1 MVIRLHG
8 ILVDGLNKP
17 IVNANVFL
25 LARSNTIV
33 VLGGSKAVFK
43 TDSQGAYDVTVNT
56 GHYVV
61 IIGPEGK
68 EPYKAGDIV
77 IYTDSQDGSL
87 NAYLTKWA
95 PEETTP
101 EILREIKQLVAN
113 SEQFALQASESAA
126 NAKKSELNAET
137 SKNSA
142 ATDAAS
148 ALLSKQES
156 AASASS
162 ALQSKNAAA
171 GSATSA
177 QQALT
182 AVQGLKAEVAQLK
195 TDTQHIKEDGIAEV
209 TALRNAATTAA
220 NNAKASETASAN
232 NATVADTKAKEASA
246 SATTANQAKVAA
258 ESAKDASKASAVESA
273 ASAGESQTAAN
284 AAKASETVATQKA
297 ASASTSETN
306 AAASAQTAIDKAGE
320 SAASATAAK
329 TSETNAKASET
340 NAGTLAGRSES
351 AALRSEAAAERA
363 EEIADAIGLE
373 DATLTTK
380 GIVRLSNDT
389 NSTAEDLAATP
400 KAVKAVMDVAN
411 TKAPSNS
418 PNLTGVPTAPTP
430 APEVNNNQIATTQFV
445 HQIISALIGDA
456 PDALNTLKEL
466 ADALGD
472 DPNFATTMTTLINS
486 KLAKDQNGADIPNK
500 QLFIDNVG
508 LRETVNLALG
518 ALQKNQNG
526 ADIPDKA
533 RFLSNINAASK
544 TDMAAK
550 RGMKFSTVNAP
561 AGVEAGK
568 FYPVVIRRSAGLAD
582 ELASRVTISTGSRTG
597 NHRLN
602 NCEFNGFVMPGGW
615 TDRGK
620 YAYGMFHAYTAS
632 ERAIHSIM
640 MGNKADDLCSVFYVE
655 GEAFPIAVYVEE
667 GLSVVVPSADY
678 VIGQTTYKW
687 GATNPKTECIEANT
701 ILDFSNGKGFYSS
714 HALLTNADISGNK
727 IYANDEIVARGGN
740 QVRMIG
746 GDYGALWRNDGAK
759 TYLLFTAK
767 GDQYGGWNNLRPFMI
782 DNATGEFTIGT
793 KLNAGQGVNGNA
805 SSATK
810 LQTIRYFNDKPFNGT
825 GNVEITRLGSKG
837 RVTALEGTTKG
848 SGVGIEMYET
858 YNNGYPTTYGNT
870 IHLKGSTSIGEGEI
884 LVGWSGTSGAHAPV
898 YVRSRRDTHSAPWS
912 EWAQFYTTAHK
923 PTFRDVTAVGS
934 YTISFSGGAGW
945 FKLATVSMP
954 QATSTVSIKMVGGAG
969 YNINRAMQ
977 AGITELVLRASNNN
991 PKGLSGSL
999 WKRTTAG
1006 FSKVAWINTSGDNY
1020 DVYVEIGSYATSVN
1034 LQVDYTTNANVTIHS
1049 EPSYSATQPD
1059 GLTLGTVYEL
1069 YNPLLPPP
1077 AAETLPVGVPLPW
1090 PTDTPPS
1097 GYIVMQGQT
1106 FDKAAY
1112 PKLAAVY
1119 PSGVLPDMRGQT
1131 IKGKPASGR
1140 DVLSTEDDGVKSHTH
1155 TASTA
1160 SVDLGSKTTSSFD
1173 YGTKTTSSF
1182 DYGTK
1187 TSNNTGAHTHSI
1199 SGTAASAGAHNHNGG
1214 ARITARISIYQYGST
1229 NGSSGDFLIA
1239 SSGGGLGKLAI
1250 TSSTGAHTHS
1260 LSGSA
1265 ASAGAHAHTVGIG
1278 AHTHTVGIGAH
1289 THTVALGSHSH
1300 GVTVNATG
1308 NTENTV
1314 KNVAFNYIVRAA

>member
-1 MVIRLHG
+1 MAIRLHG

-77 IYTDSQDGSL
+77 VYADSQDGSL

-101 EILREIKQLVAN
+101 EILQEIKQLVAN
-113 SEQFALQASESAA
+113 SEQFALQASQSAA

-195 TDTQHIKEDGIAEV
+195 TDTQHIKEDGVAEV
-209 TALRNAATTAA
+209 TALKNAATTSA

-232 NATVADTKAKEASA
+232 NAVLADTKAKEASA
-246 SATTANQAKVAA
+246 SATNANQAKVAA
-258 ESAKDASKASAVESA
+258 EAAKDASEASAVESA
-273 ASAGESQTAAN
+273 TSAGESQTAAN

-320 SAASATAAK
+320 AAASATAAK
-329 TSETNAKASET
+329 ASETNAKTSET

-363 EEIADAIGLE
+363 EEIAGAINLE

-389 NSTAEDLAATP
+389 NSTAENLAATP
-400 KAVKAVMDVAN
+400 KAVKTVMDVAN

-418 PNLTGVPTAPTP
+418 PVLTGVPTAPTP

-472 DPNFATTMTTLINS
+472 DPNFATTITTLINS

-518 ALQKNQNG
+518 ALKKNQNG
-526 ADIPDKA
+526 ADIPNNSAFVKNIKA
-533 RFLSNINAASK
+533 TRAEGVIQNGTNVAMTTAEFIAYLQGLGAFNYNTWNGRCSWTYSANNYIPDSETGCGIIPLAGAVIEVFCNSLITSYTIRITTATTSNKPGTATNAEFIYVNNGGRYSPQWRKGYNTRTKPTPDDINAVSK
-544 TDMAAK
+544 SGSKMTGELKIRQM
-550 RGMKFSTVNAP
+550 NALRIFNEQF
-561 AGVEAGK
+561 GLI
-568 FYPVVIRRSAGLAD
+568 FRRS
-582 ELASRVTISTGSRTG
+582 ES
-597 NHRLN
+597 N
-602 NCEFNGFVMPGGW
+602 
-615 TDRGK
+615 
-620 YAYGMFHAYTAS
+620 
-632 ERAIHSIM
+632 
-640 MGNKADDLCSVFYVE
+640 FYLIPTNENE
-655 GEAFPIAVYVEE
+655 GE
-667 GLSVVVPSADY
+667 
-678 VIGQTTYKW
+678 
-687 GATNPKTECIEANT
+687 
-701 ILDFSNGKGFYSS
+701 NG
-714 HALLTNADISGNK
+714 DIHP
-727 IYANDEIVARGGN
+727 
-740 QVRMIG
+740 
-746 GDYGALWRNDGAK
+746 
-759 TYLLFTAK
+759 T
-767 GDQYGGWNNLRPFMI
+767 LRPFTLNLKTGNI
-782 DNATGEFTIGT
+782 DFGSGITVPGGITGR
-793 KLNAGQGVNGNA
+793 LAGNA

-810 LQTIRYFNDKPFNGT
+810 LQTARKIGGASFDGTADVNLPGVNIQGNQNTT
-825 GNVEITRLGSKG
+825 GNAA
-837 RVTALEGTTKG
+837 TATKLQTARRIANVPFDG
-848 SGVGIEMYET
+848 SGDIDIPAKNVG
-858 YNNGYPTTYGNT
+858 
-870 IHLKGSTSIGEGEI
+870 
-884 LVGWSGTSGAHAPV
+884 
-898 YVRSRRDTHSAPWS
+898 
-912 EWAQFYTTAHK
+912 
-923 PTFRDVTAVGS
+923 AVER
-934 YTISFSGGAGW
+934 YTIQLAANGQGGW
-945 FKLATVSMP
+945 HKLATVTMP
-954 QATSTVSIKMVGGAG
+954 QATSTVSIRIAG
-969 YNINRAMQ
+969 SSGFNVNRPDQ
-977 AGITELVLRASNNN
+977 ASISEIVIRTSNNN
-991 PKGLSGSL
+991 PKGINSVI
-999 WKRTTAG
+999 WRRTQIDPARIAT
-1006 FSKVAWINTSGDNY
+1006 VNTSGDIY
-1020 DVYVEIGSYATSVN
+1020 DVYIDCGSYSNKLSAQISYS
-1034 LQVDYTTNANVTIHS
+1034 DNASVTIYTD
-1049 EPSYSATQPD
+1049 PSRVDALPEGAVIGNAYDMYSTM
-1059 GLTLGTVYEL
+1059 
-1069 YNPLLPPP
+1069 LPPP
-1077 AAETLPVGVPLPW
+1077 SGESLPVGVPLPW

-1097 GYIVMQGQT
+1097 GYIVMQGQP

-1112 PKLAAVY
+1112 PKLAAAY
-1119 PSGVLPDMRGQT
+1119 PTGVLPDMRGQT

-1140 DVLSTEDDGVKSHTH
+1140 DVLSTEADGVKSHTH

-1173 YGTKTTSSF
+1173 YGTKKTSSF

-1187 TSNNTGAHTHSI
+1187 TSNNTGAHTHRLSGSTGTAGDHAHTGGLRMNNSGWSQYGTTTVSGSLSTVKGTNVQGAGYLSKTDSQGNHSHSL
-1199 SGTAASAGAHNHNGG
+1199 SGTAAS
-1214 ARITARISIYQYGST
+1214 S
-1229 NGSSGDFLIA
+1229 
-1239 SSGGGLGKLAI
+1239 
-1250 TSSTGAHTHS
+1250 
-1260 LSGSA
+1260 
-1265 ASAGAHAHTVGIG
+1265 GAHAHTVGIG

-1300 GVTVNATG
+1300 SVTVNATG

>member
-1 MVIRLHG
+1 MAIRLQG

-77 IYTDSQDGSL
+77 IYADSQNGSL

-101 EILREIKQLVAN
+101 EILQEIKQLVAN

-182 AVQGLKAEVAQLK
+182 AVQGLKAEVQQLK
-195 TDTQHIKEDGIAEV
+195 TDTQHIKEESVAEV
-209 TALRNAATTAA
+209 TALKNAATTAA

-232 NATVADTKAKEASA
+232 NATLADTKAKEASA

-258 ESAKDASKASAVESA
+258 EAAKDASEASAVESTT
-273 ASAGESQTAAN
+273 SAGKSQTAAN

-306 AAASAQTAIDKAGE
+306 AAASAQTATNKAGE

-329 TSETNAKASET
+329 ASETNAKTSEI
-340 NAGTLAGRSES
+340 NAGTFAGRSES
-351 AALRSEAAAERA
+351 AALRSEAAAQRA

-373 DATLTTK
+373 DASLTTK

-389 NSTAEDLAATP
+389 NSTAENLAATP
-400 KAVKAVMDVAN
+400 KAVKTVMDVAN

-418 PNLTGVPTAPTP
+418 PVLTGVPTAPTP
-430 APEVNNNQIATTQFV
+430 APEINNNQIATTQFV

-466 ADALGD
+466 SDALGG
-472 DPNFATTMTTLINS
+472 DPNFATTITTLINS

-526 ADIPDKA
+526 ADIPDKG
-533 RFLSNINAASK
+533 RFLSNINAASR

-550 RGMKFSTVNAP
+550 KGMKYSTVNAP
-561 AGVEAGK
+561 TGAEAGK
-568 FYPVVIRRSAGLAD
+568 FYPVVIRRSAGFAD
-582 ELASRVTISTGSRTG
+582 ELASRVTISTASRTG
-597 NHRLN
+597 NHRMN
-602 NCEFNGFVMPGGW
+602 NCEFDGFVMPGGW

-620 YAYGMFHAYTAS
+620 YAYGMFHIYHAN

-640 MGNKADDLCSVFYVE
+640 MGNKEDDWCSVFYVE

-667 GLSVVVPSADY
+667 GLSVVVPSTDY
-678 VIGQTTYKW
+678 VIGQSTYKW
-687 GATNPKTECIEANT
+687 GATNPKTECIEADT
-701 ILDFSNGKGFYSS
+701 ILDFSTGRGFYSS
-714 HALLTNADISGNK
+714 HAILTNSDISGNK

-746 GDYGALWRNDGAK
+746 GDYGALWRNDGTK

-810 LQTIRYFNDKPFNGT
+810 LQTARKIGGASFDGTADVNLPGVNIQGNQNTT
-825 GNVEITRLGSKG
+825 GNAATATKLQTARRIANVLFDGSGDISIPARNVNAFALGQTGNITVEDNIDNNSVPWNAISGVYNHQR
-837 RVTALEGTTKG
+837 KG
-848 SGVGIEMYET
+848 SSDLVVHFYQHG
-858 YNNGYPTTYGNT
+858 
-870 IHLKGSTSIGEGEI
+870 GSTPSLQIRGNYKNGGI
-884 LVGWSGTSGAHAPV
+884 WYRTA
-898 YVRSRRDTHSAPWS
+898 RDGYGFEEDWD
-912 EWAQFYTTAHK
+912 QIYTK
-923 PTFRDVTAVGS
+923 
-934 YTISFSGGAGW
+934 
-945 FKLATVSMP
+945 K
-954 QATSTVSIKMVGGAG
+954 
-969 YNINRAMQ
+969 N
-977 AGITELVLRASNNN
+977 
-991 PKGLSGSL
+991 
-999 WKRTTAG
+999 
-1006 FSKVAWINTSGDNY
+1006 
-1020 DVYVEIGSYATSVN
+1020 
-1034 LQVDYTTNANVTIHS
+1034 
-1049 EPSYSATQPD
+1049 
-1059 GLTLGTVYEL
+1059 
-1069 YNPLLPPP
+1069 PPP
-1077 AAETLPVGVPLPW
+1077 AGETLPVGVPLPW

-1097 GYIVMQGQT
+1097 GYIVMQGQP

-1112 PKLAAVY
+1112 PKLAAAY

-1140 DVLSTEDDGVKSHTH
+1140 DVLSTEADGVKSHTH

-1160 SVDLGSKTTSSFD
+1160 AVDLGSKTTSSFD
-1173 YGTKTTSSF
+1173 YGTKGTSSF
-1182 DYGTK
+1182 NYGTK
-1187 TSNNTGAHTHSI
+1187 TSNNTGAHTHGI
-1199 SGTAASAGAHNHNGG
+1199 SGTANSAGGHQHH
-1214 ARITARISIYQYGST
+1214 
-1229 NGSSGDFLIA
+1229 SSGPYANSNDGDLFPNGYTQVSVTGKPVVPRQGGQGLA
-1239 SSGGGLGKLAI
+1239 RLSGK
-1250 TSSTGAHTHS
+1250 TSSDGAHTHS

-1278 AHTHTVGIGAH
+1278 AHTHSVGIGAH
-1289 THTVALGSHSH
+1289 SHTVALGSHSH

>member
-1 MVIRLHG
+1 MAIRLQG

-77 IYTDSQDGSL
+77 VYADSQDGSL

-101 EILREIKQLVAN
+101 EILQEIKQLVAN
-113 SEQFALQASESAA
+113 SEQFALQASQSAA

-177 QQALT
+177 QQSLT
-182 AVQGLKAEVAQLK
+182 AVQGLKAEVQQLK
-195 TDTQHIKEDGIAEV
+195 TDTQHIKEEGVAEV
-209 TALRNAATTAA
+209 TALKNAATTSA
-220 NNAKASETASAN
+220 NNAKASETASDN
-232 NATVADTKAKEASA
+232 NATLADTKAKEASA
-246 SATTANQAKVAA
+246 SATTANQAKMAA
-258 ESAKDASKASAVESA
+258 EAAKDASEASAVESA
-273 ASAGESQTAAN
+273 TSAGKSQTAAN

-306 AAASAQTAIDKAGE
+306 AAASAQTATNKAGE

-329 TSETNAKASET
+329 ASETNAKTSETNATTS
-340 NAGTLAGRSES
+340 AGRSES
-351 AALRSEAAAERA
+351 AALRSEAAAQRA
-363 EEIADAIGLE
+363 EDIADAIGLE
-373 DATLTTK
+373 DASLTVK

-389 NSTAEDLAATP
+389 NSTAENLAATP
-400 KAVKAVMDVAN
+400 KAVKTVMDVAN

-418 PNLTGVPTAPTP
+418 PVLTGVPTAPTP

-466 ADALGD
+466 SDALGG
-472 DPNFATTMTTLINS
+472 DPNFATTITTLINS

-508 LRETVNLALG
+508 LRETVNLALS

-526 ADIPDKA
+526 ADIPDKG
-533 RFLSNINAASK
+533 RFLSNINAASR

-550 RGMKFSTVNAP
+550 RGMKYSTVNAP

-568 FYPVVIRRSAGLAD
+568 FYPVVIRRSAGFVD

-620 YAYGMFHAYTAS
+620 YAYGMFHAYTAT

-640 MGNKADDLCSVFYVE
+640 MGNKADDQCSVFYVE

-667 GLSVVVPSADY
+667 GLSVIIPSADY

-687 GATNPKTECIEANT
+687 GATNPKTECIEADT
-701 ILDFSNGKGFYSS
+701 ILDFSNGRGFYSS
-714 HALLTNADISGNK
+714 HALLTNSDISGNK

-746 GDYGALWRNDGAK
+746 GDYGALWRNDGTK

-810 LQTIRYFNDKPFNGT
+810 LQTARKIGGASFDGTADVNLPGVNIEGNQNTT
-825 GNVEITRLGSKG
+825 GNAATATKLQTARRIANVLFDGSGDISIPPRNVNAFALGQTGIINVEGDIDNNSVPWNAISGVYNHMR
-837 RVTALEGTTKG
+837 KG
-848 SGVGIEMYET
+848 SSDLVVHYYQDAASSTPSLQIRAT
-858 YNNGYPTTYGNT
+858 YRNGGLWYRTSRDGYGFEQDWDQ
-870 IHLKGSTSIGEGEI
+870 I
-884 LVGWSGTSGAHAPV
+884 
-898 YVRSRRDTHSAPWS
+898 
-912 EWAQFYTTAHK
+912 YTK
-923 PTFRDVTAVGS
+923 
-934 YTISFSGGAGW
+934 
-945 FKLATVSMP
+945 K
-954 QATSTVSIKMVGGAG
+954 
-969 YNINRAMQ
+969 N
-977 AGITELVLRASNNN
+977 
-991 PKGLSGSL
+991 
-999 WKRTTAG
+999 
-1006 FSKVAWINTSGDNY
+1006 
-1020 DVYVEIGSYATSVN
+1020 
-1034 LQVDYTTNANVTIHS
+1034 
-1049 EPSYSATQPD
+1049 
-1059 GLTLGTVYEL
+1059 
-1069 YNPLLPPP
+1069 PPP
-1077 AAETLPVGVPLPW
+1077 AGETLPVGVPLPW

-1097 GYIVMQGQT
+1097 GYIVMQGQP

-1112 PKLAAVY
+1112 PKLAAAY

-1140 DVLSTEDDGVKSHTH
+1140 DVLSTEADGVKSHTH

-1173 YGTKTTSSF
+1173 YGTKGTSSF

-1187 TSNNTGAHTHSI
+1187 TSNNTGAHTHSL
-1199 SGTAASAGAHNHNGG
+1199 S
-1214 ARITARISIYQYGST
+1214 GST
-1229 NGSSGDFLIA
+1229 NTA
-1239 SSGGGLGKLAI
+1239 
-1250 TSSTGAHTHS
+1250 GAHTHS
-1260 LSGSA
+1260 MQFVAGGTSGTPGSGSPDYAKYSVNTSSAGAHSHSLSGTA

-1278 AHTHTVGIGAH
+1278 AHTHSVGIGAH
-1289 THTVALGSHSH
+1289 SHTVALGSHSH

>member
-1 MVIRLHG
+1 MAIRLHG

-77 IYTDSQDGSL
+77 VYADSQDGSL

-101 EILREIKQLVAN
+101 EILQEIKQLVAN

-195 TDTQHIKEDGIAEV
+195 TDTQHIKEAGVAEI
-209 TALRNAATTAA
+209 TALKNAATTAA

-232 NATVADTKAKEASA
+232 NATLADTKAKEASA

-258 ESAKDASKASAVESA
+258 EAAKDASEASAVESA
-273 ASAGESQTAAN
+273 TSAGKSQTSAN

-329 TSETNAKASET
+329 ASETNAKTSET
-340 NAGTLAGRSES
+340 NAGTSAGRSES

-363 EEIADAIGLE
+363 EEIAGAIGLE

-389 NSTAEDLAATP
+389 NSTAENLAATP
-400 KAVKAVMDVAN
+400 KAVKTVMDVAN

-418 PNLTGVPTAPTP
+418 PVLTGVPTAPTP

-466 ADALGD
+466 SDALGG
-472 DPNFATTMTTLINS
+472 DPNFATTITTLINS
-486 KLAKDQNGADIPNK
+486 KLAKDQNGSDIPNK

-508 LRETVNLALG
+508 LRETVNLALS

-544 TDMAAK
+544 TDMDAK
-550 RGMKFSTVNAP
+550 KGMKYVVVNAP
-561 AGVEAGK
+561 AGVVEGKYYPLVVHRNEAQ
-568 FYPVVIRRSAGLAD
+568 
-582 ELASRVTISTGSRTG
+582 ASRINIRTPSRTG
-597 NHRLN
+597 NHRMN
-602 NCEFNGFVMPGGW
+602 NCEFSGFVMPGGW
-615 TDRGK
+615 TDRGV
-620 YAYGMFHAYTAS
+620 YAYGMFWSYTS
-632 ERAIHSIM
+632 TERAIHSLLMSNTGDTI
-640 MGNKADDLCSVFYVE
+640 NSVFYIE
-655 GEAFPIAVYVEE
+655 GGAFPVEVFLEE
-667 GLSVVVPSADY
+667 GLSVIVPTSDY
-678 VIGQTTYKW
+678 TVSKTTYKF
-687 GATNPKTECIEANT
+687 GATDPYSESVAVDL
-701 ILDFSNGKGFYSS
+701 ILDFKQGKGFYSS
-714 HALLTNADISGNK
+714 HALITNADISGSK
-727 IYANDEIVARGGN
+727 IYANDEIVARGAN
-740 QVRMIG
+740 QLRMIG
-746 GDYGALWRNDGAK
+746 GDYGALWRNDGRR

-767 GDQYGGWNNLRPFMI
+767 GDQYGGWNDLRPVMI
-782 DNATGEFTIGT
+782 DNATGEFTIET
-793 KLNAGQGVNGNA
+793 TLNAVRGVNGNA

-810 LQTIRYFNDKPFNGT
+810 LQTPRYFNDKPFDGT

-848 SGVGIEMYET
+848 SGVGIEMYEV
-858 YNNGYPTTYGNT
+858 YNNGYPIAYGNA

-898 YVRSRRDTHSAPWS
+898 YVRSRRDTDSAPWS

-923 PTFRDVTAVGS
+923 PTPLD
-934 YTISFSGGAGW
+934 ISAAKANPPIKNG
-945 FKLATVSMP
+945 TNVSM
-954 QATSTVSIKMVGGAG
+954 
-969 YNINRAMQ
+969 
-977 AGITELVLRASNNN
+977 
-991 PKGLSGSL
+991 
-999 WKRTTAG
+999 TTAEFIEYLKSVG
-1006 FSKVAWINTSGDNY
+1006 AFSAHSWSARAIWTYAANNYIPDSETGCGIIPLAGSVIEVFNQSENIYTVRVTTPTSSNISGAATRSEFIYVNNGPEYYPEWRRSYNTKN
-1020 DVYVEIGSYATSVN
+1020 
-1034 LQVDYTTNANVTIHS
+1034 
-1049 EPSYSATQPD
+1049 
-1059 GLTLGTVYEL
+1059 
-1069 YNPLLPPP
+1069 PPP
-1077 AAETLPVGVPLPW
+1077 AGETLPVGVPLPW

-1097 GYIVMQGQT
+1097 GYIVMQGQP
-1106 FDKAAY
+1106 FDKTAY
-1112 PKLAAVY
+1112 PKLAAAY

-1140 DVLSTEDDGVKSHTH
+1140 DVLSTEADGVKSHTH

-1187 TSNNTGAHTHSI
+1187 TSNT
-1199 SGTAASAGAHNHNGG
+1199 
-1214 ARITARISIYQYGST
+1214 
-1229 NGSSGDFLIA
+1229 
-1239 SSGGGLGKLAI
+1239 
-1250 TSSTGAHTHS
+1250 TGAHTHS
-1260 LSGSA
+1260 LSGSTNSAGAHTHSMQFVAGGTSGTPGSGSPDYAKYNVNTSSAGAHTHSISGTA

-1278 AHTHTVGIGAH
+1278 AHTHSVGIGAH

-1300 GVTVNATG
+1300 SVTVNATG

>member
-1 MVIRLHG
+1 MAIRLHG

-77 IYTDSQDGSL
+77 IYADSQNGSL

-101 EILREIKQLVAN
+101 EILQEIKQLVAN

-182 AVQGLKAEVAQLK
+182 AVQGLKAEVQQLK
-195 TDTQHIKEDGIAEV
+195 TDTQHIKEEGVAEV
-209 TALRNAATTAA
+209 TALKNAATTAA

-232 NATVADTKAKEASA
+232 NATLADTKAKEASA

-258 ESAKDASKASAVESA
+258 EAAKVASEVSATESA
-273 ASAGESQTAAN
+273 TSAGKSQTAAN

-306 AAASAQTAIDKAGE
+306 AAASAQTATNKAGE

-329 TSETNAKASET
+329 ASETNAKTSET
-340 NAGTLAGRSES
+340 NAGTFAGRSES
-351 AALRSEAAAERA
+351 AALRSEAAAQRA
-363 EEIADAIGLE
+363 EDIADAIGLE
-373 DATLTTK
+373 DASLTVK

-389 NSTAEDLAATP
+389 NSTAENLAATP
-400 KAVKAVMDVAN
+400 KAVKTVMDVAN

-418 PNLTGVPTAPTP
+418 PVLTGVPTAPTP

-466 ADALGD
+466 SDALGG
-472 DPNFATTMTTLINS
+472 DPNFATTITTLINS
-486 KLAKDQNGADIPNK
+486 KLSKDQNGADIPNK

-518 ALQKNQNG
+518 ALQKNNNGSDIPNNASFVKNIKATRAEGVIQNG
-526 ADIPDKA
+526 TNVAMTTAEFIAYLQERGAFNYNTWNGRCSWTYAANNYIPDSETGCGAIPLAGAVIEVFCNGSTTSYTIRITTATTANISGLATNAEFIYVNNGDAYSPQWRKGYNT
-533 RFLSNINAASK
+533 RTKPTPDDINAVSK
-544 TDMAAK
+544 SGSKMTGELK
-550 RGMKFSTVNAP
+550 IRQINALRIFNEQF
-561 AGVEAGK
+561 GVI
-568 FYPVVIRRSAGLAD
+568 FRRS
-582 ELASRVTISTGSRTG
+582 E
-597 NHRLN
+597 N
-602 NCEFNGFVMPGGW
+602 N
-615 TDRGK
+615 
-620 YAYGMFHAYTAS
+620 
-632 ERAIHSIM
+632 
-640 MGNKADDLCSVFYVE
+640 FYLIPTNENE
-655 GEAFPIAVYVEE
+655 GE
-667 GLSVVVPSADY
+667 
-678 VIGQTTYKW
+678 
-687 GATNPKTECIEANT
+687 
-701 ILDFSNGKGFYSS
+701 NG
-714 HALLTNADISGNK
+714 DIHP
-727 IYANDEIVARGGN
+727 
-740 QVRMIG
+740 
-746 GDYGALWRNDGAK
+746 
-759 TYLLFTAK
+759 T
-767 GDQYGGWNNLRPFMI
+767 LRPFTLNLKTGNI
-782 DNATGEFTIGT
+782 DFGSRITVSGGISGA
-793 KLNAGQGVNGNA
+793 LAGNA

-810 LQTIRYFNDKPFNGT
+810 LQTARKIGGASFDGTADVNLPGVNIQGNQNTT
-825 GNVEITRLGSKG
+825 GNAA
-837 RVTALEGTTKG
+837 TATKLQTARRIANVPFDG
-848 SGVGIEMYET
+848 SGDIDIPAKNVG
-858 YNNGYPTTYGNT
+858 
-870 IHLKGSTSIGEGEI
+870 
-884 LVGWSGTSGAHAPV
+884 
-898 YVRSRRDTHSAPWS
+898 
-912 EWAQFYTTAHK
+912 
-923 PTFRDVTAVGS
+923 AVER
-934 YTISFSGGAGW
+934 YTIQLAANGQGGW
-945 FKLATVSMP
+945 HKLATVTMP
-954 QATSTVSIKMVGGAG
+954 QATSTVSIRIAG
-969 YNINRAMQ
+969 SAGFNVNNPKQ
-977 AGITELVLRASNNN
+977 ASITEIVIRTSNNN
-991 PKGLSGSL
+991 PKGINSTL
-999 WKRTTAG
+999 WRRTELDPNRIAT
-1006 FSKVAWINTSGDNY
+1006 VNTSGDIY
-1020 DVYVEIGSYATSVN
+1020 DVYIDCGSYSNKLSA
-1034 LQVDYTTNANVTIHS
+1034 QI
-1049 EPSYSATQPD
+1049 SYSDNASV
-1059 GLTLGTVYEL
+1059 TLYTDPSRAETLPEGHVVGSVYDM
-1069 YNPLLPPP
+1069 YSSILPPP
-1077 AAETLPVGVPLPW
+1077 AADSLPVGVPLPW

-1097 GYIVMQGQT
+1097 GYIVMQGQL

-1112 PKLAAVY
+1112 PKLAAAY
-1119 PSGVLPDMRGQT
+1119 PTGVLPDMRGQT

-1140 DVLSTEDDGVKSHTH
+1140 DVLSTEADGVKSHTH

-1187 TSNNTGAHTHSI
+1187 TSNNTGAHTHSL
-1199 SGTAASAGAHNHNGG
+1199 SGSTGTAGAHAHTGG
-1214 ARITARISIYQYGST
+1214 LKMNSGGWAQYGTTTISGSLST
-1229 NGSSGDFLIA
+1229 VKGTNVQ
-1239 SSGGGLGKLAI
+1239 
-1250 TSSTGAHTHS
+1250 GAGYLSKTDSQGNHSHS
-1260 LSGSA
+1260 LSGTA

>member
-1 MVIRLHG
+1 MAIRLHG

-77 IYTDSQDGSL
+77 IYADSQDGSL

-101 EILREIKQLVAN
+101 EILQEIKQLVVN

-182 AVQGLKAEVAQLK
+182 AVQGLKAEVEQLK
-195 TDTQHIKEDGIAEV
+195 TDTQHIKEEGVAEV
-209 TALRNAATTAA
+209 TALKNAATTAA

-232 NATVADTKAKEASA
+232 NATLADTKAKEASA
-246 SATTANQAKVAA
+246 SATAANQAKVAA
-258 ESAKDASKASAVESA
+258 ESAKDASEASAVESA
-273 ASAGESQTAAN
+273 TSAGESQTAAN

-306 AAASAQTAIDKAGE
+306 AAASARTATDKAGE

-329 TSETNAKASET
+329 ASETNAKTSET
-340 NAGTLAGRSES
+340 NAGTSAGRSES

-363 EEIADAIGLE
+363 EEIAGAIGLE

-389 NSTAEDLAATP
+389 NSTAENLAATP
-400 KAVKAVMDVAN
+400 KAVKTVMDVAN

-526 ADIPDKA
+526 ADIPDKGV
-533 RFLSNINAASK
+533 FLNNINAASK

-550 RGMKFSTVNAP
+550 RGMKYSRVNAP

-568 FYPVVIRRSAGLAD
+568 YYPVVVTRSSGLIG
-582 ELASRVTISTGSRTG
+582 ELASRVTITTATRTA
-597 NHRLN
+597 NDPMN

-615 TDRGK
+615 TDRGR
-620 YAYGMFHAYTAS
+620 YAYGMFWQYHNN

-640 MGNKADDLCSVFYVE
+640 MSNKGDDLRSVFYVE
-655 GEAFPIAVYVEE
+655 GTAFPLHVYVEE
-667 GLSVVVPSADY
+667 GLSVSVPSADL
-678 VIGQTTYKW
+678 VTNDTTYKW
-687 GATNPKTECIEANT
+687 GATNPATECIAADV
-701 ILDFSNGKGFYSS
+701 ILDFKSGRGFYES
-714 HALLTNADISGNK
+714 HSLVVNDNLSCKKFFAT
-727 IYANDEIVARGGN
+727 DEIVARGGN
-740 QVRMIG
+740 QIRMIG
-746 GDYGALWRNDGAK
+746 GDYGAIWRNDGTR
-759 TYLLFTAK
+759 TYLLLTAK
-767 GDQYGGWNNLRPFMI
+767 GDVYGEWNSLRPFQL
-782 DNATGEFTIGT
+782 DNATGELVVGT
-793 KLNAGQGVNGNA
+793 KLTASLNGNA

-810 LQTIRYFNDKPFNGT
+810 LQTARKIGGASFDGTADVNLPGVNIQGNQNTT
-825 GNVEITRLGSKG
+825 GNAATATKLQTARKIANVSFDGSGDISIPPRNVNAVALGVTQVVSDPEDGNLSNGVPWNAITGVYRQQG
-837 RVTALEGTTKG
+837 KG
-848 SGVGIEMYET
+848 SSTIVAHFCDGGASTPSLQIRAQYKNCKIMYRT
-858 YNNGYPTTYGNT
+858 SRDGYGF
-870 IHLKGSTSIGEGEI
+870 EED
-884 LVGWSGTSGAHAPV
+884 W
-898 YVRSRRDTHSAPWS
+898 D
-912 EWAQFYTTAHK
+912 QFYTHK
-923 PTFRDVTAVGS
+923 
-934 YTISFSGGAGW
+934 
-945 FKLATVSMP
+945 
-954 QATSTVSIKMVGGAG
+954 
-969 YNINRAMQ
+969 N
-977 AGITELVLRASNNN
+977 
-991 PKGLSGSL
+991 
-999 WKRTTAG
+999 
-1006 FSKVAWINTSGDNY
+1006 
-1020 DVYVEIGSYATSVN
+1020 
-1034 LQVDYTTNANVTIHS
+1034 
-1049 EPSYSATQPD
+1049 
-1059 GLTLGTVYEL
+1059 
-1069 YNPLLPPP
+1069 PPP
-1077 AAETLPVGVPLPW
+1077 AGETLPVGVPLPW

-1112 PKLAAVY
+1112 PKLAAAY
-1119 PSGVLPDMRGQT
+1119 PTGVLPDMRGQT

-1140 DVLSTEDDGVKSHTH
+1140 DVLSTEQDGVKSHTH

-1187 TSNNTGAHTHSI
+1187 TSNNTGAHTHSL
-1199 SGTAASAGAHNHNGG
+1199 SGSTSSAGAHSHTIAFYKGDSNSPGGG
-1214 ARITARISIYQYGST
+1214 AARGSA
-1229 NGSSGDFLIA
+1229 GSGNT
-1239 SSGGGLGKLAI
+1239 LG
-1250 TSSTGAHTHS
+1250 TSSSGAHTHS

-1265 ASAGAHAHTVGIG
+1265 ASAGAHEHTVGIG

>member
-1 MVIRLHG
+1 MAIRLQG

-77 IYTDSQDGSL
+77 IYADSQNGSL

-101 EILREIKQLVAN
+101 EILQEIKQLVAN

-182 AVQGLKAEVAQLK
+182 AVQGLKAEVQQLK
-195 TDTQHIKEDGIAEV
+195 TDTQHIKEEGVAEI
-209 TALRNAATTAA
+209 TALKNAATTAA

-232 NATVADTKAKEASA
+232 NATLADTKAKEASA

-258 ESAKDASKASAVESA
+258 EAAKAASEASAVESA
-273 ASAGESQTAAN
+273 TSAGKSQTAAN

-297 ASASTSETN
+297 ASASASETN
-306 AAASAQTAIDKAGE
+306 AAASAQTATSKAGE
-320 SAASATAAK
+320 SAASANAAKASETNAK
-329 TSETNAKASET
+329 TSETNA
-340 NAGTLAGRSES
+340 GTSAGRSES
-351 AALRSEAAAERA
+351 AALRSEAAAQRA
-363 EEIADAIGLE
+363 EDIADAIGLE
-373 DATLTTK
+373 DATLTVK

-389 NSTAEDLAATP
+389 NSTAENLAATP
-400 KAVKAVMDVAN
+400 KAVKTVMDVAN

-418 PNLTGVPTAPTP
+418 PVLTGVPTAPTP

-472 DPNFATTMTTLINS
+472 DPNFATTITTLINS

-518 ALQKNQNG
+518 ALKKNQNG
-526 ADIPDKA
+526 ADIPDKGV
-533 RFLSNINAASK
+533 FLNNINAASK

-550 RGMKFSTVNAP
+550 KGMKYTVVNAP

-568 FYPVVIRRSAGLAD
+568 FYPVAIRRSSGFSS
-582 ELASRVTISTGSRTG
+582 ELASRVTISTGTRTG

-615 TDRGK
+615 TDRGR
-620 YAYGMFHAYTAS
+620 YAYGMFHAHEAN

-640 MGNKADDLCSVFYVE
+640 MGSKDDDLCSVFYVE
-655 GEAFPIAVYVEE
+655 GEAFPISVYVEE

-678 VIGQTTYKW
+678 VVGQTTYKW
-687 GATNPKTECIEANT
+687 GATDPRTECVAAET
-701 ILDFSNGKGFYSS
+701 ILNFSNGRGFYSS
-714 HALLTNADISGNK
+714 HALLTNADISGAK

-746 GDYGALWRNDGAK
+746 GDYGALWRNDGAR

-767 GDQYGGWNNLRPFMI
+767 GDQYGGWNDLRPFMI

-793 KLNAGQGVNGNA
+793 RLNAGQGVNGNA

-810 LQTIRYFNDKPFNGT
+810 LQTPRYFNDKPFDGT

-837 RVTALEGTTKG
+837 RVTALEGTNKG
-848 SGVGIEMYET
+848 SGVGIEMYEV
-858 YNNGYPTTYGNT
+858 YKNGYPVAYGNA
-870 IHLKGSTSIGEGEI
+870 IHLRGAVAAGEGEI
-884 LVGWSGTSGAHAPV
+884 LVSWSGTSGKHAPV
-898 YVRSRRDTHSAPWS
+898 YVRSRRDTNPSPWS

-923 PTFRDVTAVGS
+923 PTPLD
-934 YTISFSGGAGW
+934 ISAAKANVPIANG
-945 FKLATVSMP
+945 
-954 QATSTVSIKMVGGAG
+954 TSVPM
-969 YNINRAMQ
+969 
-977 AGITELVLRASNNN
+977 
-991 PKGLSGSL
+991 
-999 WKRTTAG
+999 TTAE
-1006 FSKVAWINTSGDNY
+1006 F
-1020 DVYVEIGSYATSVN
+1020 VEY
-1034 LQVDYTTNANVTIHS
+1034 LK
-1049 EPSYSATQPD
+1049 
-1059 GLTLGTVYEL
+1059 TLGAFSAHAWSARCLWYYAGNNYIPDSETDCGIIPLAGSVIEVFNETEGKYTVRITTPTTSSIPNAATRSEFIYV
-1069 YNPLLPPP
+1069 YNGPEYYPEWRRSYNTKNPPP
-1077 AAETLPVGVPLPW
+1077 VAESLPVGVPLPW

-1097 GYIVMQGQT
+1097 GYIVMQGQP

-1112 PKLAAVY
+1112 PKLAAAY
-1119 PSGVLPDMRGQT
+1119 PTGVLPDMRGQT

-1140 DVLSTEDDGVKSHTH
+1140 DVLSTEADGVKSHTH

-1187 TSNNTGAHTHSI
+1187 TSNNTGAHTHGI
-1199 SGTAASAGAHNHNGG
+1199 SGTANSAGGHQH
-1214 ARITARISIYQYGST
+1214 Q
-1229 NGSSGDFLIA
+1229 SSGPYANSNDGDLFPNGYTQVSVTNKPVVPRQGGQGLVRL
-1239 SSGGGLGKLAI
+1239 SGK
-1250 TSSTGAHTHS
+1250 TSSDGAHTHS
-1260 LSGSA
+1260 LSVSA

-1278 AHTHTVGIGAH
+1278 AHTHSVGIGAH
-1289 THTVALGSHSH
+1289 SHTVALGSHSH

>member
-1 MVIRLHG
+1 MAIRLQG

-43 TDSQGAYDVTVNT
+43 TDSQGTYDVTVNT

-77 IYTDSQDGSL
+77 IYADSQNGSL

-101 EILREIKQLVAN
+101 EILQEIKQLVAN

-156 AASASS
+156 AASAAS

-182 AVQGLKAEVAQLK
+182 AVQGLKAEVQQLK
-195 TDTQHIKEDGIAEV
+195 TDTQHIKEEGVAEV
-209 TALRNAATTAA
+209 TALKNAATTAA

-232 NATVADTKAKEASA
+232 NATLADTKAKEASV

-258 ESAKDASKASAVESA
+258 EAAKDASEASAVESA
-273 ASAGESQTAAN
+273 TSAGESQTAAN
-284 AAKASETVATQKA
+284 AAKVSETVATQKA

-306 AAASAQTAIDKAGE
+306 AAASAQTATSKAGE

-329 TSETNAKASET
+329 ASETNAKTSET
-340 NAGTLAGRSES
+340 NAGTAAGRSES
-351 AALRSEAAAERA
+351 AALRSEAAADRA
-363 EEIADAIGLE
+363 EEIAGAIGLK
-373 DATLTTK
+373 DASLTVK

-400 KAVKAVMDVAN
+400 KAVKTVMDVVN

-418 PNLTGVPTAPTP
+418 PVLTGVPTAPTP

-466 ADALGD
+466 SDALGG
-472 DPNFATTMTTLINS
+472 DPNFATTITTLINS

-526 ADIPDKA
+526 ADIPDKG
-533 RFLSNINAASK
+533 RFLSNINAASR

-550 RGMKFSTVNAP
+550 KGMKYSTVNAP

-568 FYPVVIRRSAGLAD
+568 FYPVVIRRSAGFVD

-597 NHRLN
+597 NHRMN

-620 YAYGMFHAYTAS
+620 YAYGMFHAYTAT

-640 MGNKADDLCSVFYVE
+640 MGNKADDQCSVFYVE

-667 GLSVVVPSADY
+667 GLSVVVPSSDY

-687 GATNPKTECIEANT
+687 GATNPKTECIEADT
-701 ILDFSNGKGFYSS
+701 ILDFSNGRGFYSS
-714 HALLTNADISGNK
+714 HALLTNADISGSK
-727 IYANDEIVARGGN
+727 IYANGEIVARGEN
-740 QVRMIG
+740 QIRMIG

-767 GDQYGGWNNLRPFMI
+767 GDQYGGWNDLRPFMI

-810 LQTIRYFNDKPFNGT
+810 LQTARKIGGASFDGTADVNLPGVNIQGNQNTT
-825 GNVEITRLGSKG
+825 GNAATATKLQTARRIANVLFDGSGDISIPPRNVNAFALGQTGIINVEDDIDNNSVPWNAISGVYNHMR
-837 RVTALEGTTKG
+837 KG
-848 SGVGIEMYET
+848 SSDLVVHYYQNAGSSTPSLQIRAT
-858 YNNGYPTTYGNT
+858 YRNGGLWYRTSRDGYGFEEDWDQ
-870 IHLKGSTSIGEGEI
+870 I
-884 LVGWSGTSGAHAPV
+884 
-898 YVRSRRDTHSAPWS
+898 
-912 EWAQFYTTAHK
+912 YTK
-923 PTFRDVTAVGS
+923 
-934 YTISFSGGAGW
+934 
-945 FKLATVSMP
+945 K
-954 QATSTVSIKMVGGAG
+954 
-969 YNINRAMQ
+969 N
-977 AGITELVLRASNNN
+977 
-991 PKGLSGSL
+991 
-999 WKRTTAG
+999 
-1006 FSKVAWINTSGDNY
+1006 
-1020 DVYVEIGSYATSVN
+1020 
-1034 LQVDYTTNANVTIHS
+1034 
-1049 EPSYSATQPD
+1049 
-1059 GLTLGTVYEL
+1059 
-1069 YNPLLPPP
+1069 PPP
-1077 AAETLPVGVPLPW
+1077 AGETLPVGVPLPW

-1097 GYIVMQGQT
+1097 GYIVMQGQP

-1112 PKLAAVY
+1112 PKLAAAY
-1119 PSGVLPDMRGQT
+1119 PTGVLPDMRGQT

-1140 DVLSTEDDGVKSHTH
+1140 NVLSTEADGVKSHTH

-1173 YGTKTTSSF
+1173 YGTKGTSSF

-1199 SGTAASAGAHNHNGG
+1199 SGTANSAGGHQHRSSGPYANSNSTSLFPNGYTQISVTNVPVVNQASG
-1214 ARITARISIYQYGST
+1214 AGTAR
-1229 NGSSGDFLIA
+1229 NA
-1239 SSGGGLGKLAI
+1239 GK
-1250 TSSTGAHTHS
+1250 TSSDGAHTHS

-1265 ASAGAHAHTVGIG
+1265 ASSGAHAHTVGIG
-1278 AHTHTVGIGAH
+1278 AHTHSVGIGAH
-1289 THTVALGSHSH
+1289 SHTVALGSHSH

>member
-1 MVIRLHG
+1 MAIRLHG

-43 TDSQGAYDVTVNT
+43 TDSQGAYDITVNT

-77 IYTDSQDGSL
+77 IYADSQDGSL

-101 EILREIKQLVAN
+101 EILQEIKQLVAN

-177 QQALT
+177 QQALS
-182 AVQGLKAEVAQLK
+182 AVQGLKAEVQQLK
-195 TDTQHIKEDGIAEV
+195 TDTQHIKEDGVAEV
-209 TALRNAATTAA
+209 TALKNSATTAA

-232 NATVADTKAKEASA
+232 NATLADTKAKEASA
-246 SATTANQAKVAA
+246 SATSANQAKVAA
-258 ESAKDASKASAVESA
+258 EAAKDASKASATESA
-273 ASAGESQTAAN
+273 TSAGKSQTAAN
-284 AAKASETVATQKA
+284 AAKVSETVATQKA

-306 AAASAQTAIDKAGE
+306 AAASAETATNKAGE

-329 TSETNAKASET
+329 ASETNAKTSET
-340 NAGTLAGRSES
+340 NAGTFAGRSES
-351 AALRSEAAAERA
+351 AALRSEAAADRA
-363 EEIADAIGLE
+363 EEIAGAIGLK
-373 DATLTTK
+373 DASLTVK

-411 TKAPSNS
+411 TKAPSRS
-418 PNLTGVPTAPTP
+418 PVLTGVPTAPTP
-430 APEVNNNQIATTQFV
+430 APEVNSNQIATTQFV

-466 ADALGD
+466 SDALGG
-472 DPNFATTMTTLINS
+472 DPNFATTITRLINS

-526 ADIPDKA
+526 ADIPNKGT
-533 RFLSNINAASK
+533 FLNNINAASK

-550 RGMKFSTVNAP
+550 KGMKYSKVNAP
-561 AGVEAGK
+561 AGVEEGK
-568 FYPVVIRRSAGLAD
+568 FYPVVIRRSGGLTS
-582 ELASRVTISTGSRTG
+582 ELASRVTITTDPRIA
-597 NHRLN
+597 NDRMN

-615 TDRGK
+615 TDRAR
-620 YAYGMFHAYTAS
+620 YAYGMFHIYQAN

-640 MGNKADDLCSVFYVE
+640 MANKDDDLCSVFYVE
-655 GEAFPIAVYVEE
+655 GGAFPISVYVEE
-667 GLSVVVPSADY
+667 GLSVVVPSSDY
-678 VIGQTTYKW
+678 VVGQTTYKW
-687 GATNPKTECIEANT
+687 GATNPRTECVDAET
-701 ILDFSNGKGFYSS
+701 VLDFSNGRGFYSS
-714 HALLTNADISGNK
+714 RAILTNSDISGNK
-727 IYANDEIVARGGN
+727 IYANNEIVARGKN

-746 GDYGALWRNDGAK
+746 GDYGALWRNDGTK
-759 TYLLFTAK
+759 TYLLLTAK

-810 LQTIRYFNDKPFNGT
+810 LQTARKIGGASFDGTADVNLPGVNIQGNQNTTGNAATATKLQTARKIANVSFDGT
-825 GNVEITRLGSKG
+825 GDISIPPRNVNAFALGMTESVSDPEDG
-837 RVTALEGTTKG
+837 NVSNGVPWNAI
-848 SGVGIEMYET
+848 SGVYRLQGKGASNIIAHFCD
-858 YNNGYPTTYGNT
+858 GG
-870 IHLKGSTSIGEGEI
+870 GSTPSLQI
-884 LVGWSGTSGAHAPV
+884 
-898 YVRSRRDTHSAPWS
+898 
-912 EWAQFYTTAHK
+912 
-923 PTFRDVTAVGS
+923 
-934 YTISFSGGAGW
+934 
-945 FKLATVSMP
+945 
-954 QATSTVSIKMVGGAG
+954 
-969 YNINRAMQ
+969 RAMYRN
-977 AGITELVLRASNNN
+977 G
-991 PKGLSGSL
+991 GL
-999 WKRTTAG
+999 WYRTSRDGYG
-1006 FSKVAWINTSGDNY
+1006 FEEDWDQI
-1020 DVYVEIGSYATSVN
+1020 
-1034 LQVDYTTNANVTIHS
+1034 YTKKN
-1049 EPSYSATQPD
+1049 
-1059 GLTLGTVYEL
+1059 
-1069 YNPLLPPP
+1069 PPP
-1077 AAETLPVGVPLPW
+1077 AGESLPVGVPLPW

-1097 GYIVMQGQT
+1097 GYIVMQGQP

-1112 PKLAAVY
+1112 PKLAAAY

-1140 DVLSTEDDGVKSHTH
+1140 DVLSTEADGVKSHTH

-1173 YGTKTTSSF
+1173 YGTKTSSSF

-1187 TSNNTGAHTHSI
+1187 TSNTTGNHSHTV
-1199 SGTAASAGAHNHNGG
+1199 SGTTSTAGNHSHRDGRRFNPSLFKD
-1214 ARITARISIYQYGST
+1214 TYQYGYT
-1229 NGSSGDFLIA
+1229 SSGTINYGVDG
-1239 SSGGGLGKLAI
+1239 SVSRSMGCLAN
-1250 TSSTGAHTHS
+1250 SSTDGNHSHTW
-1260 LSGSA
+1260 SGTTSTT
-1265 ASAGAHAHTVGIG
+1265 GNHAHTVGIG

-1289 THTVALGSHSH
+1289 THTVALGSHNHS
-1300 GVTVNATG
+1300 VTVNATG

>member
-1 MVIRLHG
+1 MAIRLQG

-77 IYTDSQDGSL
+77 IYADSQNGSL

-101 EILREIKQLVAN
+101 EILQEIKQLVAN

-156 AASASS
+156 AASAAS

-182 AVQGLKAEVAQLK
+182 AVQGLKAEVQQLK
-195 TDTQHIKEDGIAEV
+195 TDTQHIKEEGVAEV
-209 TALRNAATTAA
+209 TALKNAATTAA

-232 NATVADTKAKEASA
+232 NATLADTKAKEASA

-258 ESAKDASKASAVESA
+258 EAAKDASKASATESA
-273 ASAGESQTAAN
+273 TSAGKSQTAAN

-306 AAASAQTAIDKAGE
+306 AAAFAQTATNKAGE

-329 TSETNAKASET
+329 ASETKAKTSET
-340 NAGTLAGRSES
+340 NAGTFAGRSES
-351 AALRSEAAAERA
+351 AALRSEAAAQRA
-363 EEIADAIGLE
+363 EDIAGAIDLKDAS
-373 DATLTTK
+373 LTVK

-400 KAVKAVMDVAN
+400 KAVKTVMDVAN

-418 PNLTGVPTAPTP
+418 PVLTGIPTAPTP

-472 DPNFATTMTTLINS
+472 DPNFATTITTLINS
-486 KLAKDQNGADIPNK
+486 KLAKDQNGADVPNK

-526 ADIPDKA
+526 ADIPNKGV
-533 RFLSNINAASK
+533 FLNNINAASK

-550 RGMKFSTVNAP
+550 RGMKYSTVDAP
-561 AGVEAGK
+561 AGAEAGK
-568 FYPVVIRRSAGLAD
+568 FYPVVIRRSSGFSS
-582 ELASRVTISTGSRTG
+582 ELASRVTISTSSRTAG
-597 NHRLN
+597 HRLN

-615 TDRGK
+615 TDRGR
-620 YAYGMFHAYTAS
+620 YAYGMFHIYQAN

-640 MGNKADDLCSVFYVE
+640 MGRNSDDVCSVFYVE

-687 GATNPKTECIEANT
+687 GATNPKTECIEADT

-727 IYANDEIVARGGN
+727 IYANDEVIVRRQNAL
-740 QVRMIG
+740 RMIA
-746 GDYGALWRNDGAK
+746 GDYGAIWRNDGTR

-767 GDQYGGWNNLRPFMI
+767 GDQYGGWNDLRPIII

-793 KLNAGQGVNGNA
+793 KFKAGQGVNGNA

-810 LQTIRYFNDKPFNGT
+810 LQTARKIGGASFDGTADVNLPGVNIQGNQNTTGNAATATKLQTARRIADVLFDGT
-825 GNVEITRLGSKG
+825 GDISIPPRNVNAFALGQTGVIKVEDNINNNS
-837 RVTALEGTTKG
+837 VPWNAI
-848 SGVGIEMYET
+848 SGV
-858 YNNGYPTTYGNT
+858 YNHLRNGDSDLVVHYYQNASS
-870 IHLKGSTSIGEGEI
+870 STPSLQI
-884 LVGWSGTSGAHAPV
+884 
-898 YVRSRRDTHSAPWS
+898 
-912 EWAQFYTTAHK
+912 
-923 PTFRDVTAVGS
+923 
-934 YTISFSGGAGW
+934 
-945 FKLATVSMP
+945 
-954 QATSTVSIKMVGGAG
+954 
-969 YNINRAMQ
+969 RAMYRN
-977 AGITELVLRASNNN
+977 G
-991 PKGLSGSL
+991 GL
-999 WKRTTAG
+999 WYRTARDGHG
-1006 FSKVAWINTSGDNY
+1006 FEEDWDRI
-1020 DVYVEIGSYATSVN
+1020 
-1034 LQVDYTTNANVTIHS
+1034 YTKKN
-1049 EPSYSATQPD
+1049 
-1059 GLTLGTVYEL
+1059 
-1069 YNPLLPPP
+1069 PPP
-1077 AAETLPVGVPLPW
+1077 AGESLPVGVPLPW

-1097 GYIVMQGQT
+1097 GYIVMQGQP

-1112 PKLAAVY
+1112 PKLAAAY

-1187 TSNNTGAHTHSI
+1187 TSNNTGAHTHGI
-1199 SGTAASAGAHNHNGG
+1199 SGTANSAGGHQHQSSGPYANSNSTSLFPNGYSQISVTGVPVVTQSSG
-1214 ARITARISIYQYGST
+1214 AGTAR
-1229 NGSSGDFLIA
+1229 NA
-1239 SSGGGLGKLAI
+1239 GK
-1250 TSSTGAHTHS
+1250 TSSDGAHTHS
-1260 LSGSA
+1260 LSGTA

-1278 AHTHTVGIGAH
+1278 AHTHSVGIGAH

>member
-1 MVIRLHG
+1 MAIRLQG

-77 IYTDSQDGSL
+77 VYADSQDGSL

-101 EILREIKQLVAN
+101 EILQEIKQLVAN

-177 QQALT
+177 QQSLT
-182 AVQGLKAEVAQLK
+182 AVQGLKAEVQQLK
-195 TDTQHIKEDGIAEV
+195 TDTQHIKEEGVAEV
-209 TALRNAATTAA
+209 TALKNAATTAA

-232 NATVADTKAKEASA
+232 NATLADTKAKEASA

-258 ESAKDASKASAVESA
+258 EAAKNASEASAVESA
-273 ASAGESQTAAN
+273 TSAGESQTAAN

-306 AAASAQTAIDKAGE
+306 AAASAQTATNKAGE

-329 TSETNAKASET
+329 ASETNAKTSET
-340 NAGTLAGRSES
+340 NAGTSAGRSES
-351 AALRSEAAAERA
+351 AALRSEAAAQRA
-363 EEIADAIGLE
+363 EDIADAIGLE
-373 DATLTTK
+373 DASLTVK

-389 NSTAEDLAATP
+389 NSTAENLAATP
-400 KAVKAVMDVAN
+400 KAVKTVMDVAN

-418 PNLTGVPTAPTP
+418 PVLTGVPTAPTP

-466 ADALGD
+466 SDALGG
-472 DPNFATTMTTLINS
+472 DPNFATTITTLINS

-518 ALQKNQNG
+518 ALKKNQNG
-526 ADIPDKA
+526 ADIPDKGV
-533 RFLSNINAASK
+533 FLNNINAASK

-550 RGMKFSTVNAP
+550 KGMKYTVVNAP

-568 FYPVVIRRSAGLAD
+568 FYPVAIRRSSGFSS
-582 ELASRVTISTGSRTG
+582 ELASRVTISTSSRPG

-602 NCEFNGFVMPGGW
+602 NCEFNGFVMTGGW
-615 TDRGK
+615 TDRGR
-620 YAYGMFHAYTAS
+620 YAYGMFHAYTAN
-632 ERAIHSIM
+632 ERAIHSILM
-640 MGNKADDLCSVFYVE
+640 SNKDDDLCSVFYVE
-655 GEAFPIAVYVEE
+655 GEAFPISVYVEE

-678 VIGQTTYKW
+678 VVGQTTYKW
-687 GATNPKTECIEANT
+687 GATDPRTECVAT
-701 ILDFSNGKGFYSS
+701 DTVLDFSNGRGFYSS
-714 HALLTNADISGNK
+714 HALLTNADISGAK
-727 IYANDEIVARGGN
+727 IYANGEIVARGEN

-767 GDQYGGWNNLRPFMI
+767 GDQYGGWNDLRPFMI

-810 LQTIRYFNDKPFNGT
+810 LQTARKIGGASFDGTADVNLPGVNIQGNQNTT
-825 GNVEITRLGSKG
+825 GNAA
-837 RVTALEGTTKG
+837 TATKLQTARRIANVLFDG
-848 SGVGIEMYET
+848 SGDISIPPRNVNAFALGQTGVINVEDNIDNNSVPWNAISGV
-858 YNNGYPTTYGNT
+858 YN
-870 IHLKGSTSIGEGEI
+870 HLRSGDSDLVVHYYQNAGS
-884 LVGWSGTSGAHAPV
+884 
-898 YVRSRRDTHSAPWS
+898 
-912 EWAQFYTTAHK
+912 
-923 PTFRDVTAVGS
+923 
-934 YTISFSGGAGW
+934 
-945 FKLATVSMP
+945 
-954 QATSTVSIKMVGGAG
+954 STPSLQI
-969 YNINRAMQ
+969 RAMYRN
-977 AGITELVLRASNNN
+977 G
-991 PKGLSGSL
+991 GL
-999 WKRTTAG
+999 WYRTARDGYG
-1006 FSKVAWINTSGDNY
+1006 FEEDWDQI
-1020 DVYVEIGSYATSVN
+1020 
-1034 LQVDYTTNANVTIHS
+1034 YTKKN
-1049 EPSYSATQPD
+1049 
-1059 GLTLGTVYEL
+1059 
-1069 YNPLLPPP
+1069 PPP
-1077 AAETLPVGVPLPW
+1077 AGESLPVGVPLPW

-1097 GYIVMQGQT
+1097 GYIVMQGQP

-1112 PKLAAVY
+1112 PKLAAAY

-1140 DVLSTEDDGVKSHTH
+1140 DVLSTEADGVKSHTH

-1173 YGTKTTSSF
+1173 YGTKGTSSF

-1199 SGTAASAGAHNHNGG
+1199 SGTANSAGGHQHRSSGPYANPNSTSLFPNGYTQISVTNVPVVTQASG
-1214 ARITARISIYQYGST
+1214 AGTAR
-1229 NGSSGDFLIA
+1229 NA
-1239 SSGGGLGKLAI
+1239 GK
-1250 TSSTGAHTHS
+1250 TSSDGAHTHS

-1278 AHTHTVGIGAH
+1278 AHTHSVGIGAH

>member
-1 MVIRLHG
+1 MSIRLTG

-43 TDSQGAYDVTVNT
+43 TDSQGAYDITVNT

-77 IYTDSQDGSL
+77 IYADSQNGSL

-101 EILREIKQLVAN
+101 EILQEIKQLVAN

-177 QQALT
+177 QRALT
-182 AVQGLKAEVAQLK
+182 AVQGLKAEFVQLK
-195 TDTQHIKEDGIAEV
+195 TDTQHIKEDGVAEV
-209 TALRNAATTAA
+209 TALKNAATTAA

-258 ESAKDASKASAVESA
+258 EAAKDASKASAVESA

-284 AAKASETVATQKA
+284 AAKASETIATQKA

-329 TSETNAKASET
+329 ASETNAKTSET
-340 NAGTLAGRSES
+340 NAGTSAGRSES

-363 EEIADAIGLE
+363 EEIADAVGLE
-373 DATLTTK
+373 DASLTVK

-389 NSTAEDLAATP
+389 NSTAENLAATP
-400 KAVKAVMDVAN
+400 KAVKTVMDVVN
-411 TKAPSNS
+411 TKAPLSS
-418 PNLTGVPTAPTP
+418 PVLTGVPTAPTP

-466 ADALGD
+466 SDALGG
-472 DPNFATTMTTLINS
+472 DPNFATTITTLINS

-533 RFLSNINAASK
+533 RFLSNINAASR
-544 TDMAAK
+544 TDMTAK
-550 RGMKFSTVNAP
+550 KGMKYVVVNAP
-561 AGVEAGK
+561 AGVEEGK
-568 FYPVVIRRSAGLAD
+568 YYPLVVHRNEAQ
-582 ELASRVTISTGSRTG
+582 ASRINIRTPSRTG
-597 NHRLN
+597 NHRMN
-602 NCEFNGFVMPGGW
+602 NCEFSGFVMPGGW
-615 TDRGK
+615 TDRGL
-620 YAYGMFHAYTAS
+620 YAYGMFWAYTS
-632 ERAIHSIM
+632 TERAIHSLLM
-640 MGNKADDLCSVFYVE
+640 SNKGDTVNSVFYIE
-655 GEAFPIAVYVEE
+655 GGAFPVEVFLEE
-667 GLSVVVPSADY
+667 GLSVIAPTSDY
-678 VIGQTTYKW
+678 TVAETTYKF
-687 GATNPKTECIEANT
+687 GATDPYSESVAVDL
-701 ILDFSNGKGFYSS
+701 ILDFKQGKGLYSS
-714 HALLTNADISGNK
+714 HAFITNKDISGNK
-727 IYANDEIVARGGN
+727 IYANDEIVARGEN
-740 QVRMIG
+740 QIRMIG
-746 GDYGALWRNDGAK
+746 GDYGAFWRNDGTR

-767 GDQYGGWNNLRPFMI
+767 GDQYGGWNDLRPIMI
-782 DNATGEFTIGT
+782 DNATGEFTIET
-793 KLNAGQGVNGNA
+793 RLNAGQGVNGNA

-810 LQTIRYFNDKPFNGT
+810 LQTARKIGGASFDGTADVNLPGVNIQGNQNTT
-825 GNVEITRLGSKG
+825 GNAA
-837 RVTALEGTTKG
+837 TATKLQTARRIANVLFDG
-848 SGVGIEMYET
+848 SGDIYIPAKNVG
-858 YNNGYPTTYGNT
+858 
-870 IHLKGSTSIGEGEI
+870 
-884 LVGWSGTSGAHAPV
+884 
-898 YVRSRRDTHSAPWS
+898 
-912 EWAQFYTTAHK
+912 
-923 PTFRDVTAVGS
+923 AVER
-934 YTISFSGGAGW
+934 YTIQLAANGQGGW
-945 FKLATVSMP
+945 HKLATVTMP
-954 QATSTVSIKMVGGAG
+954 QSTSTVSIRIAG
-969 YNINRAMQ
+969 SAGFNVNSPEQ
-977 AGITELVLRASNNN
+977 ASITEIVIRTSNNN
-991 PKGLSGSL
+991 PKGINSTL
-999 WKRTTAG
+999 WRRTQKDPTRIAT
-1006 FSKVAWINTSGDNY
+1006 VNTSGDIY
-1020 DVYVEIGSYATSVN
+1020 DVYIDCGSYSNKLSA
-1034 LQVDYTTNANVTIHS
+1034 QI
-1049 EPSYSATQPD
+1049 SYSDNASV
-1059 GLTLGTVYEL
+1059 TLYTDPSRVETLPQGHAVGSVYNM
-1069 YNPLLPPP
+1069 YSSILPPP
-1077 AAETLPVGVPLPW
+1077 AGESLPVGVPLPW

-1097 GYIVMQGQT
+1097 GYIVMQGQP

-1112 PKLAAVY
+1112 PRLAAAY

-1140 DVLSTEDDGVKSHTH
+1140 DVLSTEADGVKSHTH

-1173 YGTKTTSSF
+1173 YGTKGTSSF

-1187 TSNNTGAHTHSI
+1187 TSNNTGAHTHSLSGSTNTAGAHSHTSALYAGSNNAPGIGAIRGSAGDGNTLGTSSSGAHSHSI
-1199 SGTAASAGAHNHNGG
+1199 SGT
-1214 ARITARISIYQYGST
+1214 
-1229 NGSSGDFLIA
+1229 
-1239 SSGGGLGKLAI
+1239 
-1250 TSSTGAHTHS
+1250 
-1260 LSGSA
+1260 A

-1289 THTVALGSHSH
+1289 SHTVALGSHSH

>member
-1 MVIRLHG
+1 MAIRLQG

-77 IYTDSQDGSL
+77 IYADSQNGSL

-101 EILREIKQLVAN
+101 EILQEIKQLVAN

-182 AVQGLKAEVAQLK
+182 AVQGLKAEVQQLK
-195 TDTQHIKEDGIAEV
+195 TDTQHIKEDGVAEV
-209 TALRNAATTAA
+209 TALKNAATTAA

-258 ESAKDASKASAVESA
+258 EAAKDASEASAVESA
-273 ASAGESQTAAN
+273 TSAGESQTAAN

-306 AAASAQTAIDKAGE
+306 AAASAQTATNKAGE

-329 TSETNAKASET
+329 ASETNAKTSET
-340 NAGTLAGRSES
+340 NAGTSAGRSES
-351 AALRSEAAAERA
+351 AALRSEAAAQRA
-363 EEIADAIGLE
+363 EDVANAIGLE
-373 DATLTTK
+373 DATLTVK

-389 NSTAEDLAATP
+389 NSTAENLAATP
-400 KAVKAVMDVAN
+400 KAVKTVMDVAN
-411 TKAPSNS
+411 TKAPSSS
-418 PNLTGVPTAPTP
+418 PVLTGVPTAPTP

-466 ADALGD
+466 SDALGG

-526 ADIPDKA
+526 ADIPDKG
-533 RFLSNINAASK
+533 RFLSNINAASR

-550 RGMKFSTVNAP
+550 KGMKYVMVNAP
-561 AGVEAGK
+561 AGVQEGKYYPLVVHRNEAQ
-568 FYPVVIRRSAGLAD
+568 
-582 ELASRVTISTGSRTG
+582 ASRINIRTPSRTG
-597 NHRLN
+597 NHRMN
-602 NCEFNGFVMPGGW
+602 NCEFSGFVMPAGW
-615 TDRGK
+615 TDRGV
-620 YAYGMFHAYTAS
+620 YAYGMFWAYTS
-632 ERAIHSIM
+632 TERAIHSLLM
-640 MGNKADDLCSVFYVE
+640 SSKGDTVNSVFYIE
-655 GEAFPIAVYVEE
+655 GGAFPVEVFLEE
-667 GLSVVVPSADY
+667 GLSVIAPTSDY
-678 VIGQTTYKW
+678 TVAETTYKF
-687 GATNPKTECIEANT
+687 GATDPYSESVAVDL
-701 ILDFSNGKGFYSS
+701 ILDFKQGKGLYSS
-714 HALLTNADISGNK
+714 HAFITNADISGAK
-727 IYANDEIVARGGN
+727 IYANDEIVARGEN

-746 GDYGALWRNDGAK
+746 GDYGALWRNDGGR

-767 GDQYGGWNNLRPFMI
+767 GDQYGGWNDLRPIMI

-793 KLNAGQGVNGNA
+793 RLNAGQGVNGNA

-810 LQTIRYFNDKPFNGT
+810 LQTARKIGGASFDGTADVNLPGVNIQGNQNTT
-825 GNVEITRLGSKG
+825 GNAA
-837 RVTALEGTTKG
+837 TATKLQTARRIANVPFDG
-848 SGVGIEMYET
+848 SGDISIPPRNVNAFALGQTGVINVEDNIDNNSVPWNAISGV
-858 YNNGYPTTYGNT
+858 YN
-870 IHLKGSTSIGEGEI
+870 HLRSGDSDLVVHYYQNAGS
-884 LVGWSGTSGAHAPV
+884 
-898 YVRSRRDTHSAPWS
+898 
-912 EWAQFYTTAHK
+912 
-923 PTFRDVTAVGS
+923 
-934 YTISFSGGAGW
+934 
-945 FKLATVSMP
+945 
-954 QATSTVSIKMVGGAG
+954 STPSLQI
-969 YNINRAMQ
+969 RAMYRN
-977 AGITELVLRASNNN
+977 G
-991 PKGLSGSL
+991 GL
-999 WKRTTAG
+999 WYRTARDGYG
-1006 FSKVAWINTSGDNY
+1006 FEEDWDQI
-1020 DVYVEIGSYATSVN
+1020 
-1034 LQVDYTTNANVTIHS
+1034 YTKKN
-1049 EPSYSATQPD
+1049 
-1059 GLTLGTVYEL
+1059 
-1069 YNPLLPPP
+1069 PPP
-1077 AAETLPVGVPLPW
+1077 AGESLPVGVPLPW

-1097 GYIVMQGQT
+1097 GYIVMQGQP

-1112 PKLAAVY
+1112 PKLAAAY

-1140 DVLSTEDDGVKSHTH
+1140 DVLSTEADGVKSHTH

-1173 YGTKTTSSF
+1173 YGTKGTSSF

-1199 SGTAASAGAHNHNGG
+1199 SGTANSAGGHQHQSSGPYANSNSTSLFPNGYTQISVTNVPVVNQASG
-1214 ARITARISIYQYGST
+1214 AGTAR
-1229 NGSSGDFLIA
+1229 NA
-1239 SSGGGLGKLAI
+1239 GK
-1250 TSSTGAHTHS
+1250 TSSDGAHTHS

-1265 ASAGAHAHTVGIG
+1265 ASSGAHAHTVGIG
-1278 AHTHTVGIGAH
+1278 AHTHSVGIGAH
-1289 THTVALGSHSH
+1289 SHTVALGSHSH

>member
-1 MVIRLHG
+1 MAIRLHG

-77 IYTDSQDGSL
+77 VYTDSQDGSL

-177 QQALT
+177 QQSLT
-182 AVQGLKAEVAQLK
+182 AVQGLKAEVQQLK

-209 TALRNAATTAA
+209 TALKNAATTAA

-232 NATVADTKAKEASA
+232 NATLADTKAKEASA

-258 ESAKDASKASAVESA
+258 EAAKDASEASAVESA
-273 ASAGESQTAAN
+273 TSAGKSQTAAN

-329 TSETNAKASET
+329 ASETNAKTSET
-340 NAGTLAGRSES
+340 NAGTSAGRSES

-373 DATLTTK
+373 DASLTTK

-389 NSTAEDLAATP
+389 NSTAENLAATP
-400 KAVKAVMDVAN
+400 KAVKTVMDVAN
-411 TKAPSNS
+411 TKAPSSS
-418 PNLTGVPTAPTP
+418 PVLTGIPTAPTP

-466 ADALGD
+466 SDALGG
-472 DPNFATTMTTLINS
+472 DPNFATTITTLINS

-526 ADIPDKA
+526 ADIPDKG
-533 RFLSNINAASK
+533 RFLSNINAASR

-550 RGMKFSTVNAP
+550 RGMKYSTVNAP

-568 FYPVVIRRSAGLAD
+568 FYPVVIRRSAGFAD
-582 ELASRVTISTGSRTG
+582 ELASRVTISTASRTG

-615 TDRGK
+615 TDRGR
-620 YAYGMFHAYTAS
+620 YAYGMFHIYHAN

-640 MGNKADDLCSVFYVE
+640 MGRKADDLCSVFYVE

-678 VIGQTTYKW
+678 VIGQSTYKW
-687 GATNPKTECIEANT
+687 GATDPRTECVDADT
-701 ILDFSNGKGFYSS
+701 ILDFSNGRGFYSS
-714 HALLTNADISGNK
+714 HALLTNADISGAK

-746 GDYGALWRNDGAK
+746 GDYGALWRNDGSR

-767 GDQYGGWNNLRPFMI
+767 GDPNGNWNDLRPFMI
-782 DNATGEFTIGT
+782 DNATGELTIGT

-810 LQTIRYFNDKPFNGT
+810 LQTARKIGGASFDGTADVNLPGVNIQGNQNTT
-825 GNVEITRLGSKG
+825 GNAATATKLQTARRIANVLFDGSGDISIPPRNVNAFALGQTGIINVEGDIDNNSVPWNAISGVYNHMR
-837 RVTALEGTTKG
+837 KG
-848 SGVGIEMYET
+848 SSDLVVHYYQNAVSSTPSLQIRAT
-858 YNNGYPTTYGNT
+858 YRNGGLWYRTSHDGYGFEEDWDQ
-870 IHLKGSTSIGEGEI
+870 I
-884 LVGWSGTSGAHAPV
+884 
-898 YVRSRRDTHSAPWS
+898 
-912 EWAQFYTTAHK
+912 YTK
-923 PTFRDVTAVGS
+923 
-934 YTISFSGGAGW
+934 
-945 FKLATVSMP
+945 K
-954 QATSTVSIKMVGGAG
+954 
-969 YNINRAMQ
+969 N
-977 AGITELVLRASNNN
+977 
-991 PKGLSGSL
+991 
-999 WKRTTAG
+999 
-1006 FSKVAWINTSGDNY
+1006 
-1020 DVYVEIGSYATSVN
+1020 
-1034 LQVDYTTNANVTIHS
+1034 
-1049 EPSYSATQPD
+1049 
-1059 GLTLGTVYEL
+1059 
-1069 YNPLLPPP
+1069 PPP
-1077 AAETLPVGVPLPW
+1077 VAESLPVGVPLPW

-1097 GYIVMQGQT
+1097 GYIVMQGQP

-1112 PKLAAVY
+1112 PQLAAAY

-1140 DVLSTEDDGVKSHTH
+1140 DVLSTEADGVKSHTH

-1173 YGTKTTSSF
+1173 YGTKGTSSF

-1187 TSNNTGAHTHSI
+1187 TSNNTGAHTHSL
-1199 SGTAASAGAHNHNGG
+1199 S
-1214 ARITARISIYQYGST
+1214 GST
-1229 NGSSGDFLIA
+1229 NTA
-1239 SSGGGLGKLAI
+1239 
-1250 TSSTGAHTHS
+1250 GAHTHS
-1260 LSGSA
+1260 MRFVAGGTSGTPGSGSPDYAKYNVNTSSAGAHSHSLSGTA

-1278 AHTHTVGIGAH
+1278 AHSHSVGIGAH

>member
-1 MVIRLHG
+1 MAIRLQG

-77 IYTDSQDGSL
+77 VYADSQDGSL

-101 EILREIKQLVAN
+101 EILQEIKQLVAN

-177 QQALT
+177 QQSLT
-182 AVQGLKAEVAQLK
+182 AVQGLKAEVQQLK
-195 TDTQHIKEDGIAEV
+195 TDTQHIKEEGVAEV
-209 TALRNAATTAA
+209 TALKNAATTSA

-232 NATVADTKAKEASA
+232 NATLADTKAKEASA

-258 ESAKDASKASAVESA
+258 EAAKDASEASAIESA
-273 ASAGESQTAAN
+273 TSAGKSQTAAN

-306 AAASAQTAIDKAGE
+306 AAASAQTATNKAGE

-329 TSETNAKASET
+329 ASETNAKTSET
-340 NAGTLAGRSES
+340 NAGTSAGRSES
-351 AALRSEAAAERA
+351 AALRSEAAAQRA
-363 EEIADAIGLE
+363 EDVADAIGLE
-373 DATLTTK
+373 DATLTVK

-389 NSTAEDLAATP
+389 NSTAENLAATP
-400 KAVKAVMDVAN
+400 KAVKTVMDVAN

-418 PNLTGVPTAPTP
+418 PVLTGVPTAPTP

-445 HQIISALIGDA
+445 HQIISALICDA

-466 ADALGD
+466 SDALGG
-472 DPNFATTMTTLINS
+472 DPNFATTITTLINS

-508 LRETVNLALG
+508 LRETVNLALS

-526 ADIPDKA
+526 ADIPNNAAFVKNIKA
-533 RFLSNINAASK
+533 TRAEGVIQNGTNVAMTTVEFIAYLQGLGAFNYNTWNGRCSWTYSANNYIPDSETGCGIIPLAGAVIEVFCNSSTTSYTIRITTATTSNKPGAATNAEFIYVNNGDRYRPRWRKGYNTRTKPTPDDINAVSK
-544 TDMAAK
+544 SGSKMTGELKISQM
-550 RGMKFSTVNAP
+550 NALRIFNEQF
-561 AGVEAGK
+561 GVI
-568 FYPVVIRRSAGLAD
+568 FRRS
-582 ELASRVTISTGSRTG
+582 ES
-597 NHRLN
+597 N
-602 NCEFNGFVMPGGW
+602 
-615 TDRGK
+615 
-620 YAYGMFHAYTAS
+620 
-632 ERAIHSIM
+632 
-640 MGNKADDLCSVFYVE
+640 FYLIPTNENE
-655 GEAFPIAVYVEE
+655 GE
-667 GLSVVVPSADY
+667 
-678 VIGQTTYKW
+678 
-687 GATNPKTECIEANT
+687 
-701 ILDFSNGKGFYSS
+701 NG
-714 HALLTNADISGNK
+714 DIHP
-727 IYANDEIVARGGN
+727 
-740 QVRMIG
+740 
-746 GDYGALWRNDGAK
+746 
-759 TYLLFTAK
+759 T
-767 GDQYGGWNNLRPFMI
+767 LRPFTLNLKTGNI
-782 DNATGEFTIGT
+782 DFGSGITVPGGITGR
-793 KLNAGQGVNGNA
+793 LAGNA

-810 LQTIRYFNDKPFNGT
+810 LQTARKIGGASFDGTADVNLPGVNIQGNQNTT
-825 GNVEITRLGSKG
+825 GNAATATKLQTARRIADVLFDGSDDIDIPAKNVGAVER
-837 RVTALEGTTKG
+837 
-848 SGVGIEMYET
+848 
-858 YNNGYPTTYGNT
+858 
-870 IHLKGSTSIGEGEI
+870 
-884 LVGWSGTSGAHAPV
+884 
-898 YVRSRRDTHSAPWS
+898 
-912 EWAQFYTTAHK
+912 
-923 PTFRDVTAVGS
+923 
-934 YTISFSGGAGW
+934 YTIQLAANGQGGW
-945 FKLATVSMP
+945 HKLATVTMP
-954 QATSTVSIKMVGGAG
+954 QSTSTVSIRIAG
-969 YNINRAMQ
+969 SAGFNVNNPKQ
-977 AGITELVLRASNNN
+977 ASITEIVIRTSNNN
-991 PKGLSGSL
+991 PKGINSTL
-999 WKRTTAG
+999 WRRTQIDPTRIAT
-1006 FSKVAWINTSGDNY
+1006 VNTSGDIY
-1020 DVYVEIGSYATSVN
+1020 DVYIDCGSYSNKLSAQISYS
-1034 LQVDYTTNANVTIHS
+1034 DNASVTIYTD
-1049 EPSYSATQPD
+1049 PSRVDKLPKGAVIGNAYDMYSTM
-1059 GLTLGTVYEL
+1059 
-1069 YNPLLPPP
+1069 LPPP
-1077 AAETLPVGVPLPW
+1077 VAESLPVGVPLPW

-1097 GYIVMQGQT
+1097 GYIVMQGQP

-1112 PKLAAVY
+1112 PQLAAAY
-1119 PSGVLPDMRGQT
+1119 PTGVLPDMRGQT

-1140 DVLSTEDDGVKSHTH
+1140 DVLSTEADGVKSHTH

-1173 YGTKTTSSF
+1173 YGTKGTSSF

-1187 TSNNTGAHTHSI
+1187 TSNNTGAHTHSL
-1199 SGTAASAGAHNHNGG
+1199 SGSTNTAGAHTHSMQFVAGGTRGTPGSGSPDYAEYSVNTSSAGAH
-1214 ARITARISIYQYGST
+1214 S
-1229 NGSSGDFLIA
+1229 
-1239 SSGGGLGKLAI
+1239 
-1250 TSSTGAHTHS
+1250 HS

-1278 AHTHTVGIGAH
+1278 AHTHSVGIGAH
-1289 THTVALGSHSH
+1289 SHTVALGSHSH
-1300 GVTVNATG
+1300 RVTVNATG

>member
-1 MVIRLHG
+1 MAIRLHG

-43 TDSQGAYDVTVNT
+43 TDSQGAYDITVNA

-77 IYTDSQDGSL
+77 IYADSQDGSL

-101 EILREIKQLVAN
+101 EILQEIKQLVAN

-142 ATDAAS
+142 AKDAAS

-162 ALQSKNAAA
+162 ALQSKNAASS
-171 GSATSA
+171 SATSA
-177 QQALT
+177 QQALS
-182 AVQGLKAEVAQLK
+182 AVQGLKAEVQQLK
-195 TDTQHIKEDGIAEV
+195 TDTQHIKEDGVAEV
-209 TALRNAATTAA
+209 TALKNAATTAA

-232 NATVADTKAKEASA
+232 NATLADTKAKEASA

-258 ESAKDASKASAVESA
+258 EAAKDASKESA
-273 ASAGESQTAAN
+273 TESATSAGKSQTAAN
-284 AAKASETVATQKA
+284 AAKVSETVATQKA

-329 TSETNAKASET
+329 ASETNAKTSET
-340 NAGTLAGRSES
+340 NAGTSAGRSES

-363 EEIADAIGLE
+363 EEIAGAIGLE

-389 NSTAEDLAATP
+389 NSTAENLAATP
-400 KAVKAVMDVAN
+400 KAVKTVMDVAN

-418 PNLTGVPTAPTP
+418 PVLTGVPTAPTP

-466 ADALGD
+466 SDALGG
-472 DPNFATTMTTLINS
+472 DPNFATTITTLINS

-526 ADIPDKA
+526 ADIPDKGV
-533 RFLSNINAASK
+533 FLNNINAASK

-550 RGMKFSTVNAP
+550 KGMKYQRVPAP
-561 AGVEAGK
+561 AGAVAGK
-568 FYPVVIRRSAGLAD
+568 WYPVVIKRSSTSIN
-582 ELASRVTISTGSRTG
+582 ELASRVTITTSSRTG
-597 NHRLN
+597 NHRMN

-615 TDRGK
+615 SDRGN
-620 YAYGMFHAYTAS
+620 YAYGLFNAYSTS
-632 ERAIHSIM
+632 ERAIHSILM
-640 MGNKADDLCSVFYVE
+640 STKGDDLSSVFYVE
-655 GEAFPIAVYVEE
+655 GEAFPIYVFLEE
-667 GLSVVVPSADY
+667 GLSVITPLSDY
-678 VIGQTTYKW
+678 TVSETTYKFA
-687 GATNPKTECIEANT
+687 ATDPIGESTNA
-701 ILDFSNGKGFYSS
+701 ILVIDFKQGSGFYSS
-714 HALLTNADISGNK
+714 HPIITQQDISGRK
-727 IYANDEIVARGGN
+727 IYANDEVV
-740 QVRMIG
+740 VRSQNAMRMVWG
-746 GDYGALWRNDGAK
+746 EYGAIWRNDGVR
-759 TYLLFTAK
+759 TYLLLTAK
-767 GDQYGGWNNLRPFMI
+767 GDQYGGWNDLRPFMI

-810 LQTIRYFNDKPFNGT
+810 LRTPRYFNDKPFDGT

-858 YNNGYPTTYGNT
+858 YNNGYPTQYGNT
-870 IHLKGSTSIGEGEI
+870 IHLKGSASVGEGEI

-898 YVRSRRDTHSAPWS
+898 HVRSRRDTDSAPWS

-923 PTFRDVTAVGS
+923 PTPLDISAAKANTPINNGTNVSMTTAEFIEYLKTVGAFS
-934 YTISFSGGAGW
+934 AHSWSARGTWTYAANNYIPDSETGCGIIPLAGSVIEVFNQSENLYTIRV
-945 FKLATVSMP
+945 TTP
-954 QATSTVSIKMVGGAG
+954 T
-969 YNINRAMQ
+969 
-977 AGITELVLRASNNN
+977 ASNISGAAINSEFIYVNN
-991 PKGLSGSL
+991 GP
-999 WKRTTAG
+999 T
-1006 FSKVAWINTSGDNY
+1006 
-1020 DVYVEIGSYATSVN
+1020 
-1034 LQVDYTTNANVTIHS
+1034 
-1049 EPSYSATQPD
+1049 
-1059 GLTLGTVYEL
+1059 
-1069 YNPLLPPP
+1069 YNPGWRRAYNTKNPPP
-1077 AAETLPVGVPLPW
+1077 VAETLPVGVPLPW

-1097 GYIVMQGQT
+1097 GYIVMQGQA
-1106 FDKAAY
+1106 FDKTAY
-1112 PKLAAVY
+1112 PKLAAAY

-1140 DVLSTEDDGVKSHTH
+1140 DVLSTESDGVKSHTH
-1155 TASTA
+1155 SASTA

-1173 YGTKTTSSF
+1173 YGTKTSSSF

-1187 TSNNTGAHTHSI
+1187 TSNTTGDHSHTV
-1199 SGTAASAGAHNHNGG
+1199 SGTTSTAGNHSHRDGRRFNPSLFKD
-1214 ARITARISIYQYGST
+1214 TYQYGYT
-1229 NGSSGDFLIA
+1229 SSGTTNYGVDG
-1239 SSGGGLGKLAI
+1239 SVSRSMGWLAN
-1250 TSSTGAHTHS
+1250 SSTDGNHSHTW
-1260 LSGSA
+1260 SGTTSTT
-1265 ASAGAHAHTVGIG
+1265 GNHAHTVGIG

-1289 THTVALGSHSH
+1289 THTVALGSHNHS
-1300 GVTVNATG
+1300 VTVNATG

>member
-1 MVIRLHG
+1 MAIRLQG

-77 IYTDSQDGSL
+77 IYADSQNGSL
-87 NAYLTKWA
+87 NSYLTKWA

-101 EILREIKQLVAN
+101 EILQEIKQLVAN

-177 QQALT
+177 QQSLT
-182 AVQGLKAEVAQLK
+182 AVQGLKAEVQQLK
-195 TDTQHIKEDGIAEV
+195 TDTQHIKEEGVAEV
-209 TALRNAATTAA
+209 TALKNAATTSA

-232 NATVADTKAKEASA
+232 NATLADTKAKEASA

-258 ESAKDASKASAVESA
+258 EAAKDASEASAVESA
-273 ASAGESQTAAN
+273 TSAGKSQTAAN

-306 AAASAQTAIDKAGE
+306 AAASAETATNKAGE

-329 TSETNAKASET
+329 ASETKAKTSET
-340 NAGTLAGRSES
+340 NAGTFAGRSES
-351 AALRSEAAAERA
+351 AALRSEAAAGRA
-363 EEIADAIGLE
+363 EEIAGAIGLK
-373 DATLTTK
+373 DASLTVK

-400 KAVKAVMDVAN
+400 KAVKTVMDVAN
-411 TKAPSNS
+411 TKAPSSS
-418 PNLTGVPTAPTP
+418 PILTGVPTAPTP

-466 ADALGD
+466 SDALGG
-472 DPNFATTMTTLINS
+472 DPNFATTITTLINS

-526 ADIPDKA
+526 ADIPNKGT
-533 RFLSNINAASK
+533 FLNNINAASK

-550 RGMKFSTVNAP
+550 KGMKYSKVNAP
-561 AGVEAGK
+561 AGVEEGK
-568 FYPVVIRRSAGLAD
+568 FYPVVIRRSGGFTS
-582 ELASRVTISTGSRTG
+582 ELASRVTITTDSRIG
-597 NHRLN
+597 NDRMN

-615 TDRGK
+615 TDRAR
-620 YAYGMFHAYTAS
+620 YAYGMFHIYQAN

-640 MGNKADDLCSVFYVE
+640 MANKDDDLCSVFYVE
-655 GEAFPIAVYVEE
+655 GGAFPISVYVEE
-667 GLSVVVPSADY
+667 GLSVVVPSSDY
-678 VIGQTTYKW
+678 VVGQTTYKW
-687 GATNPKTECIEANT
+687 GATNPKTECVAAET
-701 ILDFSNGKGFYSS
+701 ILDFSNGRGFYSS
-714 HALLTNADISGNK
+714 HAILTNSDISGNK
-727 IYANDEIVARGGN
+727 IYANNEIVARGEN

-746 GDYGALWRNDGAK
+746 GDYGALWRNDGTK

-767 GDQYGGWNNLRPFMI
+767 GDQYGGWNDLRPFMI

-810 LQTIRYFNDKPFNGT
+810 LQTARKIGGASFDGTADVNLPGVNIQGNQNTTGNAATATKLQTARKIANVSFDGT
-825 GNVEITRLGSKG
+825 GDISIPPRNVNAFALGMTQSVSDPEDG
-837 RVTALEGTTKG
+837 NVSNGVPWNAI
-848 SGVGIEMYET
+848 SGVYRLQGKGASNIIAHFCD
-858 YNNGYPTTYGNT
+858 GG
-870 IHLKGSTSIGEGEI
+870 GSTPSLQIRAIYRNGGI
-884 LVGWSGTSGAHAPV
+884 WYRTS
-898 YVRSRRDTHSAPWS
+898 RDGYGFEEDWD
-912 EWAQFYTTAHK
+912 QIYTK
-923 PTFRDVTAVGS
+923 
-934 YTISFSGGAGW
+934 
-945 FKLATVSMP
+945 K
-954 QATSTVSIKMVGGAG
+954 
-969 YNINRAMQ
+969 N
-977 AGITELVLRASNNN
+977 
-991 PKGLSGSL
+991 
-999 WKRTTAG
+999 
-1006 FSKVAWINTSGDNY
+1006 
-1020 DVYVEIGSYATSVN
+1020 
-1034 LQVDYTTNANVTIHS
+1034 
-1049 EPSYSATQPD
+1049 
-1059 GLTLGTVYEL
+1059 
-1069 YNPLLPPP
+1069 PPP
-1077 AAETLPVGVPLPW
+1077 VAESLPVGVPLPW

-1097 GYIVMQGQT
+1097 GYIVMQGQP

-1112 PKLAAVY
+1112 PQLAAAY
-1119 PSGVLPDMRGQT
+1119 PTGVLPDMRGQT

-1140 DVLSTEDDGVKSHTH
+1140 DVLSTEADGVKSHTH

-1160 SVDLGSKTTSSFD
+1160 SVDLGNKTTSSFD

-1187 TSNNTGAHTHSI
+1187 TSNSTGAHTHSI
-1199 SGTAASAGAHNHNGG
+1199 SGTAASAGAHSHTVASYAGDRDSPGG
-1214 ARITARISIYQYGST
+1214 SAARGSA
-1229 NGSSGDFLIA
+1229 GSGNT
-1239 SSGGGLGKLAI
+1239 LG
-1250 TSSTGAHTHS
+1250 TSSSGAHTHS

-1265 ASAGAHAHTVGIG
+1265 ASAGAHAHSVGIG
-1278 AHTHTVGIGAH
+1278 AHTHSVGIGAH
-1289 THTVALGSHSH
+1289 SHTVALGSHSH

>member
-1 MVIRLHG
+1 MAIRLHG

-101 EILREIKQLVAN
+101 EILQEIKQLVAN

-195 TDTQHIKEDGIAEV
+195 TDTQHIKEDGVAEV
-209 TALRNAATTAA
+209 TALKNAATTAA

-232 NATVADTKAKEASA
+232 NATVADTKAKEAST

-258 ESAKDASKASAVESA
+258 ETAKEASKASAVESA
-273 ASAGESQTAAN
+273 ASAGESQTAAT
-284 AAKASETVATQKA
+284 AAKASETIATQKA
-297 ASASTSETN
+297 ASSSTSETN

-329 TSETNAKASET
+329 ASETNAKTSET
-340 NAGTLAGRSES
+340 NAGTSAGRSES

-389 NSTAEDLAATP
+389 NSTAENLAATP
-400 KAVKAVMDVAN
+400 KAVKTVMDVAN

-486 KLAKDQNGADIPNK
+486 KLAKDQNGVDIPNK

-518 ALQKNQNG
+518 ALQKNNNG

-550 RGMKFSTVNAP
+550 RGMKYSTVNAP

-568 FYPVVIRRSAGLAD
+568 FYPVVIRRSAGFAD

-632 ERAIHSIM
+632 ERDIHSIVM
-640 MGNKADDLCSVFYVE
+640 SNKDDDYSTVFYVE

-678 VIGQTTYKW
+678 VVGQTTYKW
-687 GATNPKTECIEANT
+687 GATNPKTECVAADT
-701 ILDFSNGKGFYSS
+701 ILDFSNGRGFYSS
-714 HALLTNADISGNK
+714 HAFLTNADISGNR
-727 IYANDEIVARGGN
+727 IYANDEVIVRSQNAL
-740 QVRMIG
+740 RMIA
-746 GDYGALWRNDGAK
+746 GDYGAIWRNDGAN
-759 TYLLFTAK
+759 TYLLMTNK
-767 GDQYGGWNNLRPFMI
+767 GDQYGGWNGLRPFAVN
-782 DNATGEFTIGT
+782 NATGEFTIGT

-810 LQTIRYFNDKPFNGT
+810 LQTARMIGGASFDGTADVNLPGVNIQGNQDTT
-825 GNVEITRLGSKG
+825 GNAA
-837 RVTALEGTTKG
+837 TATKLQTARRIANVPFDG
-848 SGVGIEMYET
+848 SGDISIPPRNVNAFALGQTGSVNVEDNIDNNSVPWNAISGV
-858 YNNGYPTTYGNT
+858 YNHQRTGSSDIVVHYYQHG
-870 IHLKGSTSIGEGEI
+870 GSTPSLQIRGNYKNGGI
-884 LVGWSGTSGAHAPV
+884 WYRTS
-898 YVRSRRDTHSAPWS
+898 RDGYGFEEDWD
-912 EWAQFYTTAHK
+912 QIYTK
-923 PTFRDVTAVGS
+923 
-934 YTISFSGGAGW
+934 
-945 FKLATVSMP
+945 K
-954 QATSTVSIKMVGGAG
+954 
-969 YNINRAMQ
+969 N
-977 AGITELVLRASNNN
+977 
-991 PKGLSGSL
+991 
-999 WKRTTAG
+999 
-1006 FSKVAWINTSGDNY
+1006 
-1020 DVYVEIGSYATSVN
+1020 
-1034 LQVDYTTNANVTIHS
+1034 
-1049 EPSYSATQPD
+1049 
-1059 GLTLGTVYEL
+1059 
-1069 YNPLLPPP
+1069 PPP
-1077 AAETLPVGVPLPW
+1077 AGETLPVGVPLPW

-1097 GYIVMQGQT
+1097 GYIVMQGQA

-1112 PKLAAVY
+1112 PKLAAAY
-1119 PSGVLPDMRGQT
+1119 PTGVLPDMRGQT

-1199 SGTAASAGAHNHNGG
+1199 SGTAASAGAHKHNGG
-1214 ARITARISIYQYGST
+1214 ARITAAISVYEYGST
-1229 NGSSGDFLIA
+1229 NGSSGNFLIA

>member
-1 MVIRLHG
+1 MAIRLHG

-77 IYTDSQDGSL
+77 VYTDSQDGSL

-101 EILREIKQLVAN
+101 EILQEIKQLVAN

-177 QQALT
+177 QQSLT
-182 AVQGLKAEVAQLK
+182 AVQGLKAEVQQLK
-195 TDTQHIKEDGIAEV
+195 TDTQHIKEEGVAEV
-209 TALRNAATTAA
+209 TALKNAATTAA

-232 NATVADTKAKEASA
+232 NATVVDTKAKEASA

-258 ESAKDASKASAVESA
+258 EAAKDASEASAVESA

-329 TSETNAKASET
+329 ASETNAKTSET
-340 NAGTLAGRSES
+340 NAGTSAGRSES

-373 DATLTTK
+373 DASLTTK

-400 KAVKAVMDVAN
+400 KAVKTVMDVVN
-411 TKAPSNS
+411 TKAPSSS
-418 PNLTGVPTAPTP
+418 PVLTGVPTAPTP

-466 ADALGD
+466 SDALGG
-472 DPNFATTMTTLINS
+472 DPNFATTITTLING

-518 ALQKNQNG
+518 ALQKNNNGSDIPNNASFVKNIKATRAEGVIQNG
-526 ADIPDKA
+526 TNVAMTTAEFIAYLQERGAFNYNTWNGRCSWTYAANNYIPDSETGCGAIPLAGAVIEVFCNGSTTSYTIRITTATTANISGLATNAEFIYVNNGDAYSPQWRKGYNT
-533 RFLSNINAASK
+533 RTKPTPDDINAVSK
-544 TDMAAK
+544 SGSKMTGELK
-550 RGMKFSTVNAP
+550 IRQVNALRIFNEQF
-561 AGVEAGK
+561 GLI
-568 FYPVVIRRSAGLAD
+568 FRRSG
-582 ELASRVTISTGSRTG
+582 G
-597 NHRLN
+597 N
-602 NCEFNGFVMPGGW
+602 
-615 TDRGK
+615 
-620 YAYGMFHAYTAS
+620 
-632 ERAIHSIM
+632 
-640 MGNKADDLCSVFYVE
+640 FYLIPTKENE
-655 GEAFPIAVYVEE
+655 GE
-667 GLSVVVPSADY
+667 
-678 VIGQTTYKW
+678 
-687 GATNPKTECIEANT
+687 
-701 ILDFSNGKGFYSS
+701 NG
-714 HALLTNADISGNK
+714 DIHP
-727 IYANDEIVARGGN
+727 
-740 QVRMIG
+740 
-746 GDYGALWRNDGAK
+746 
-759 TYLLFTAK
+759 T
-767 GDQYGGWNNLRPFMI
+767 LRPFSL
-782 DNATGEFTIGT
+782 NLKTGNVDFGSGITVPGGITGA
-793 KLNAGQGVNGNA
+793 LAGNA

-810 LQTIRYFNDKPFNGT
+810 LQTARKIGGASFDGTADVNLPGVNIQGNQNTT
-825 GNVEITRLGSKG
+825 GNAATATKLRTTR
-837 RVTALEGTTKG
+837 RIANVPFDG
-848 SGVGIEMYET
+848 SGDIDIPAKNVG
-858 YNNGYPTTYGNT
+858 
-870 IHLKGSTSIGEGEI
+870 
-884 LVGWSGTSGAHAPV
+884 
-898 YVRSRRDTHSAPWS
+898 
-912 EWAQFYTTAHK
+912 
-923 PTFRDVTAVGS
+923 AVER
-934 YTISFSGGAGW
+934 YTIQLAANGQGGW
-945 FKLATVSMP
+945 HKLATVTMP
-954 QATSTVSIKMVGGAG
+954 QSTSTVSIRIAG
-969 YNINRAMQ
+969 SAGFNVNNPKQ
-977 AGITELVLRASNNN
+977 ASITEIVIRTSNNN
-991 PKGLSGSL
+991 PKGINSTL
-999 WKRTTAG
+999 WRRTELDPNRIAT
-1006 FSKVAWINTSGDNY
+1006 VNTSGDIY
-1020 DVYVEIGSYATSVN
+1020 DVYIDCGSYSNKLSA
-1034 LQVDYTTNANVTIHS
+1034 QI
-1049 EPSYSATQPD
+1049 SYSDNASV
-1059 GLTLGTVYEL
+1059 TLYTDPSRVETLPEGHVVGSVYNM
-1069 YNPLLPPP
+1069 YSSILPPP
-1077 AAETLPVGVPLPW
+1077 VAESLPVGVPLPW

-1097 GYIVMQGQT
+1097 GYIVMQGQE

-1112 PKLAAVY
+1112 PKLAEVY

-1140 DVLSTEDDGVKSHTH
+1140 DVLSTEADGVKSHTH

-1173 YGTKTTSSF
+1173 YGTKGTSSF

-1187 TSNNTGAHTHSI
+1187 TSNNTGAHTHSL
-1199 SGTAASAGAHNHNGG
+1199 S
-1214 ARITARISIYQYGST
+1214 GST
-1229 NGSSGDFLIA
+1229 NTA
-1239 SSGGGLGKLAI
+1239 
-1250 TSSTGAHTHS
+1250 GAHTHS
-1260 LSGSA
+1260 MQFVAGGTSGTPGSGSSDYTKYSVNTSSAGAHSHSLSGTA

-1278 AHTHTVGIGAH
+1278 AHSHSVGIGAH

>member
-1 MVIRLHG
+1 MAIRLHG

-77 IYTDSQDGSL
+77 IYADSQEGSL
-87 NAYLTKWA
+87 NAYLTKWT

-101 EILREIKQLVAN
+101 EILQEIKQLVAN

-126 NAKKSELNAET
+126 NAKKSELNAKT

-156 AASASS
+156 AANASS

-182 AVQGLKAEVAQLK
+182 AVQGLKTEVQQLK
-195 TDTQHIKEDGIAEV
+195 TDTQHIKEEGVAEV
-209 TALRNAATTAA
+209 TALKNAATTAA
-220 NNAKASETASAN
+220 NNAKASKTASAN
-232 NATVADTKAKEASA
+232 NATLADTKAKEASV

-258 ESAKDASKASAVESA
+258 EAAKDASEASAVESA
-273 ASAGESQTAAN
+273 TSAGKSQTAAN

-306 AAASAQTAIDKAGE
+306 AAASAQTATNKAGE

-329 TSETNAKASET
+329 ASETNAKTSET
-340 NAGTLAGRSES
+340 NAGTSAGRSES
-351 AALRSEAAAERA
+351 AALRSEAAAQRA
-363 EEIADAIGLE
+363 EDIADAIGLE
-373 DATLTTK
+373 DATLTVK

-389 NSTAEDLAATP
+389 NSTAENLAATP
-400 KAVKAVMDVAN
+400 KAVKTVMDVAN

-418 PNLTGVPTAPTP
+418 PVLTGVPTAPTP

-466 ADALGD
+466 SDALGG
-472 DPNFATTMTTLINS
+472 DPNFATTITTLINS

-526 ADIPDKA
+526 ADIPDKGV
-533 RFLSNINAASK
+533 FLNNINAASK

-550 RGMKFSTVNAP
+550 KGMKYTVVNAP
-561 AGVEAGK
+561 AGVQEGK
-568 FYPVVIRRSAGLAD
+568 YYPLVIKRNDIHR
-582 ELASRVTISTGSRTG
+582 ASRVVISTPSYTE
-597 NHRLN
+597 NHRMN
-602 NCEFNGFVMPGGW
+602 NCEFSGFVMPGGW
-615 TDRGK
+615 TDKGR
-620 YAYGMFHAYTAS
+620 YAYGMFWSYTS
-632 ERAIHSIM
+632 TERAIHSLLM
-640 MGNKADDLCSVFYVE
+640 SNKGDKVNSVFYIE
-655 GEAFPIAVYVEE
+655 GGAFPVEVFLEE
-667 GLSVVVPSADY
+667 GLSVTAPSSDY
-678 VIGQTTYKW
+678 TVAETTYKF
-687 GATNPKTECIEANT
+687 GATDPYSESVAVDL
-701 ILDFSNGKGFYSS
+701 ILDFKQGKGFYSS
-714 HALLTNADISGNK
+714 HALITNADISGAK
-727 IYANDEIVARGGN
+727 IYANDEIVARGEN

-746 GDYGALWRNDGAK
+746 GDYGALWRNDGSR
-759 TYLLFTAK
+759 TYLLLTAK
-767 GDQYGGWNNLRPFMI
+767 GDQYGGWNDLRPIMI

-810 LQTIRYFNDKPFNGT
+810 LQTARKIGGASFDGTADVNLPGVNIQGNQNTT
-825 GNVEITRLGSKG
+825 GNAA
-837 RVTALEGTTKG
+837 TATKLQTARRIANVPFDG
-848 SGVGIEMYET
+848 SGDISIPPRNVNAFALGQTGIINVEGDIDNNSVPWNAISGVYNHMRNGSSDLVVHYYQDALSSTPSLQIRAT
-858 YNNGYPTTYGNT
+858 YRNGGLWYRTSRDGYGFEEDWDQ
-870 IHLKGSTSIGEGEI
+870 I
-884 LVGWSGTSGAHAPV
+884 
-898 YVRSRRDTHSAPWS
+898 
-912 EWAQFYTTAHK
+912 YTK
-923 PTFRDVTAVGS
+923 
-934 YTISFSGGAGW
+934 
-945 FKLATVSMP
+945 K
-954 QATSTVSIKMVGGAG
+954 
-969 YNINRAMQ
+969 N
-977 AGITELVLRASNNN
+977 
-991 PKGLSGSL
+991 
-999 WKRTTAG
+999 
-1006 FSKVAWINTSGDNY
+1006 
-1020 DVYVEIGSYATSVN
+1020 
-1034 LQVDYTTNANVTIHS
+1034 
-1049 EPSYSATQPD
+1049 
-1059 GLTLGTVYEL
+1059 
-1069 YNPLLPPP
+1069 PPP
-1077 AAETLPVGVPLPW
+1077 AADSLPVGVPLPW

-1097 GYIVMQGQT
+1097 GYIVMQGQP

-1112 PKLAAVY
+1112 PKLAAAY
-1119 PSGVLPDMRGQT
+1119 PSGVIPDMRGQT

-1140 DVLSTEDDGVKSHTH
+1140 NVLSTEADGVKSHTH

-1187 TSNNTGAHTHSI
+1187 TSNDTGAHTHSL
-1199 SGTAASAGAHNHNGG
+1199 SGSTGAAGAHAHTGG
-1214 ARITARISIYQYGST
+1214 LRMNSSGWSQYGTTTVS
-1229 NGSSGDFLIA
+1229 GSS
-1239 SSGGGLGKLAI
+1239 
-1250 TSSTGAHTHS
+1250 STVKGTNVQGAGHLSKTDSQGNHSHS

-1278 AHTHTVGIGAH
+1278 AHTHSVGIGAH

>member
-1 MVIRLHG
+1 MAIRLHG

-77 IYTDSQDGSL
+77 VYTDSQDGSL

-101 EILREIKQLVAN
+101 EILQEIKQLVAN
-113 SEQFALQASESAA
+113 SEQFALQSSESAA

-182 AVQGLKAEVAQLK
+182 AVQGLKAEVQQLK

-209 TALRNAATTAA
+209 TALKNAATTAA

-258 ESAKDASKASAVESA
+258 EAAKDASEASAVESA

-329 TSETNAKASET
+329 ASETNAKTSET
-340 NAGTLAGRSES
+340 NAGTSAGRSES

-373 DATLTTK
+373 DASLTTK

-400 KAVKAVMDVAN
+400 KAVKTVMDVAN

-418 PNLTGVPTAPTP
+418 PVLTGVPTAPTP

-466 ADALGD
+466 SDALGG
-472 DPNFATTMTTLINS
+472 DPNFATTITTLINS

-526 ADIPDKA
+526 ADIPDKS
-533 RFLSNINAASK
+533 RFLSNINAASR
-544 TDMAAK
+544 TDMTAK
-550 RGMKFSTVNAP
+550 KGMKYVVVNAP
-561 AGVEAGK
+561 AGVEEGK
-568 FYPVVIRRSAGLAD
+568 YYPLVVHRNEAQ
-582 ELASRVTISTGSRTG
+582 ASRINIRTPSRTG
-597 NHRLN
+597 NHRMN
-602 NCEFNGFVMPGGW
+602 NCEFSGFVMSAGW
-615 TDRGK
+615 TDRGI
-620 YAYGMFHAYTAS
+620 YAYGMFWAYTS
-632 ERAIHSIM
+632 TERAIHSLLM
-640 MGNKADDLCSVFYVE
+640 SNKGDTVNSVFYIE
-655 GEAFPIAVYVEE
+655 GGAFPVEVFLEE
-667 GLSVVVPSADY
+667 GLSVIAPTSDY
-678 VIGQTTYKW
+678 TVAETTYKF
-687 GATNPKTECIEANT
+687 GATDPYSESVAVDL
-701 ILDFSNGKGFYSS
+701 ILDFKQGKGLYSS
-714 HALLTNADISGNK
+714 HAFITNADISGSK
-727 IYANDEIVARGGN
+727 IYANGEIVARGEN
-740 QVRMIG
+740 QIRMIG
-746 GDYGALWRNDGAK
+746 GDYGAFWRNDGRR

-767 GDQYGGWNNLRPFMI
+767 GDQYGGWNDLRPIMI
-782 DNATGEFTIGT
+782 DNATGEFTIET

-810 LQTIRYFNDKPFNGT
+810 LQTARYFNDKPFDGT

-858 YNNGYPTTYGNT
+858 YNNGYPTAYGNT
-870 IHLKGSTSIGEGEI
+870 IHLKGSTSVGEGEI

-898 YVRSRRDTHSAPWS
+898 YVRSRRDTDSAPWS
-912 EWAQFYTTAHK
+912 EWARFYTTAHK
-923 PTFRDVTAVGS
+923 PTPFDISAAKADAPISNGTCVSMTTAEFIEYLKTVGAFSAYSWSARCRWFYAGNNYIPDDETGCGIIPLAGSVIEVFNESENS
-934 YTISFSGGAGW
+934 YTVRVTTPTTSNIPGA
-945 FKLATVSMP
+945 ATRSEFIYVNNGPEYYPEWRRS
-954 QATSTVSIKMVGGAG
+954 
-969 YNINRAMQ
+969 YNTKN
-977 AGITELVLRASNNN
+977 
-991 PKGLSGSL
+991 
-999 WKRTTAG
+999 
-1006 FSKVAWINTSGDNY
+1006 
-1020 DVYVEIGSYATSVN
+1020 
-1034 LQVDYTTNANVTIHS
+1034 
-1049 EPSYSATQPD
+1049 
-1059 GLTLGTVYEL
+1059 
-1069 YNPLLPPP
+1069 PPP
-1077 AAETLPVGVPLPW
+1077 VGETLPVGVPLPW
-1090 PTDTPPS
+1090 PTDTPPA
-1097 GYIVMQGQT
+1097 GYIVMQGQP

-1112 PKLAAVY
+1112 PQLAAAY
-1119 PSGVLPDMRGQT
+1119 PTGVLPDMRGQT

-1140 DVLSTEDDGVKSHTH
+1140 DVLSTEADGVKSHTH

-1173 YGTKTTSSF
+1173 YGTKGTSSF

-1187 TSNNTGAHTHSI
+1187 TSNNTGAHTHSL
-1199 SGTAASAGAHNHNGG
+1199 S
-1214 ARITARISIYQYGST
+1214 GST
-1229 NGSSGDFLIA
+1229 NTA
-1239 SSGGGLGKLAI
+1239 
-1250 TSSTGAHTHS
+1250 GAHTHS
-1260 LSGSA
+1260 MQFVAGGTSGTPGSGSPDYAKYSVNTSSAGAHSHSLSGTA

-1278 AHTHTVGIGAH
+1278 AHSHSVGIGAH

>member
-1 MVIRLHG
+1 MAIRLHG

-77 IYTDSQDGSL
+77 VYADSQDGSL

-101 EILREIKQLVAN
+101 EILQEIKQLVAN
-113 SEQFALQASESAA
+113 SEQFALQASQSAA

-182 AVQGLKAEVAQLK
+182 AVQGLKAEVQQLK
-195 TDTQHIKEDGIAEV
+195 TDTQHIKEDGVAEV
-209 TALRNAATTAA
+209 TALKNAATTSA

-232 NATVADTKAKEASA
+232 NAALADTKAKEASA
-246 SATTANQAKVAA
+246 SATNANQAKVAA
-258 ESAKDASKASAVESA
+258 EAAKDASKASAVESA
-273 ASAGESQTAAN
+273 TSAGESQTAAN

-329 TSETNAKASET
+329 VSETNAKTSET

-363 EEIADAIGLE
+363 EEIAGALNLE

-389 NSTAEDLAATP
+389 NSTAENLAATP
-400 KAVKAVMDVAN
+400 KAVKTVMDVAN

-526 ADIPDKA
+526 ADIPNKGV
-533 RFLSNINAASK
+533 FLNNINAASK

-550 RGMKFSTVNAP
+550 RGMKYSTVNAP

-568 FYPVVIRRSAGLAD
+568 FYPVVIRRSAGFFD
-582 ELASRVTISTGSRTG
+582 ELASRVTISTSSRTG

-615 TDRGK
+615 TGRGK

-640 MGNKADDLCSVFYVE
+640 MGNKNDDLSSVFYVE
-655 GEAFPIAVYVEE
+655 GEAFPISVYVEE

-678 VIGQTTYKW
+678 VVGQSTYKW
-687 GATNPKTECIEANT
+687 GATNPKTECVAADT
-701 ILDFSNGKGFYSS
+701 ILDFSTGRGFYSS
-714 HALLTNADISGNK
+714 HALLTNADISGSK
-727 IYANDEIVARGGN
+727 IYANGEIVARGEN

-746 GDYGALWRNDGAK
+746 GDYGALWRNDGTK

-810 LQTIRYFNDKPFNGT
+810 LQTARKIGGASFDGTADVNLPGVNIQGNQNTT
-825 GNVEITRLGSKG
+825 GNAA
-837 RVTALEGTTKG
+837 TATKLQTARRIANVPFDG
-848 SGVGIEMYET
+848 SGDIDIPAKNVG
-858 YNNGYPTTYGNT
+858 
-870 IHLKGSTSIGEGEI
+870 
-884 LVGWSGTSGAHAPV
+884 
-898 YVRSRRDTHSAPWS
+898 
-912 EWAQFYTTAHK
+912 
-923 PTFRDVTAVGS
+923 AVER
-934 YTISFSGGAGW
+934 YTIQLAANGQGGW
-945 FKLATVSMP
+945 HKLATVIMP
-954 QATSTVSIKMVGGAG
+954 QSTSTVSIRIAG
-969 YNINRAMQ
+969 S
-977 AGITELVLRASNNN
+977 AGFNVNN
-991 PKGLSGSL
+991 PKQASITEIVIRTSNNKPKGINSTL
-999 WKRTTAG
+999 WRRTENDPTRIAT
-1006 FSKVAWINTSGDNY
+1006 VNTSGDIY
-1020 DVYVEIGSYATSVN
+1020 DVYINCGSYSNKLSA
-1034 LQVDYTTNANVTIHS
+1034 QI
-1049 EPSYSATQPD
+1049 SYSDNASV
-1059 GLTLGTVYEL
+1059 TLYTDPSRVDALPEGAVIGNAYDM
-1069 YNPLLPPP
+1069 YSSILPPP
-1077 AAETLPVGVPLPW
+1077 AAESLPVGVPLPW

-1097 GYIVMQGQT
+1097 GYIVMQGQA
-1106 FDKAAY
+1106 FDKTAY
-1112 PKLAAVY
+1112 PKLAAAY

-1140 DVLSTEDDGVKSHTH
+1140 DVLSTESDGVKSHTH
-1155 TASTA
+1155 SASTA

-1173 YGTKTTSSF
+1173 YGTKTSSSF

-1187 TSNNTGAHTHSI
+1187 TSNTTGNHRHTV
-1199 SGTAASAGAHNHNGG
+1199 SGTTSTAGNHSHRDGRRFNPSVFKD
-1214 ARITARISIYQYGST
+1214 TYQYGYT
-1229 NGSSGDFLIA
+1229 SSGATNYGVDG
-1239 SSGGGLGKLAI
+1239 SVSRSMGWLAN
-1250 TSSTGAHTHS
+1250 SSTDGNHSHTW
-1260 LSGSA
+1260 SGTTSTT
-1265 ASAGAHAHTVGIG
+1265 GNHAHTVGIG

-1289 THTVALGSHSH
+1289 THTVALGSHNHS
-1300 GVTVNATG
+1300 VTVNATG

>member
-1 MVIRLHG
+1 MAIRLQG

-77 IYTDSQDGSL
+77 IYADSQNGSL

-101 EILREIKQLVAN
+101 EILQEIKQLVAN

-156 AASASS
+156 AASAAS

-182 AVQGLKAEVAQLK
+182 AVQGLKAEVQQLK
-195 TDTQHIKEDGIAEV
+195 TDTQHIKEEGVAEV
-209 TALRNAATTAA
+209 TALKNAATTAA

-232 NATVADTKAKEASA
+232 NATLSDTKAKEASA

-258 ESAKDASKASAVESA
+258 EAAKAASEASAVESA
-273 ASAGESQTAAN
+273 TSAGKSQTAAN

-306 AAASAQTAIDKAGE
+306 AADSAQTATNKAGE

-329 TSETNAKASET
+329 ASETNAKTSET
-340 NAGTLAGRSES
+340 NAGTSAGRSES
-351 AALRSEAAAERA
+351 AALRSEAAAQRA

-373 DATLTTK
+373 DATLTVK

-389 NSTAEDLAATP
+389 NSTAENLAATP
-400 KAVKAVMDVAN
+400 KAVKTVMDVAN

-418 PNLTGVPTAPTP
+418 PVLTGIPTAPTP

-472 DPNFATTMTTLINS
+472 DPNFATTITTLINS

-518 ALQKNQNG
+518 ALKKNQNG
-526 ADIPDKA
+526 ADIPDKGV
-533 RFLSNINAASK
+533 FLNNINAASK

-550 RGMKFSTVNAP
+550 KGMKYTVVNAP

-568 FYPVVIRRSAGLAD
+568 FYPVAIRRSSGFSS

-602 NCEFNGFVMPGGW
+602 NCEFNGFVMTGGW
-615 TDRGK
+615 TDRGR
-620 YAYGMFHAYTAS
+620 YAYGMFHAYTANK
-632 ERAIHSIM
+632 RAIHSILM
-640 MGNKADDLCSVFYVE
+640 SNKDDDLCSVFYVE
-655 GEAFPIAVYVEE
+655 GEAFPISVYVEE
-667 GLSVVVPSADY
+667 GLSVVAPSADY
-678 VIGQTTYKW
+678 VVGQTTYKW
-687 GATNPKTECIEANT
+687 GATDPRTECVAT
-701 ILDFSNGKGFYSS
+701 DTVLDFSNGRGFYSS
-714 HALLTNADISGNK
+714 HALLTNTDISGAK
-727 IYANDEIVARGGN
+727 IYANGEIVARGEN

-810 LQTIRYFNDKPFNGT
+810 LQTARKIGGASFDGTADVNLPGVNIQGNQNTT
-825 GNVEITRLGSKG
+825 GNAA
-837 RVTALEGTTKG
+837 TATKLQTARKI
-848 SGVGIEMYET
+848 SGV
-858 YNNGYPTTYGNT
+858 PFD
-870 IHLKGSTSIGEGEI
+870 GSTDITLTAAHVAAFARRATDTYADADGGVPWNAE
-884 LVGWSGTSGAHAPV
+884 SGAYNV
-898 YVRSRRDTHSAPWS
+898 TRSDDSYMLVN
-912 EWAQFYTTAHK
+912 FYTG
-923 PTFRDVTAVGS
+923 VGS
-934 YTISFSGGAGW
+934 CRTLQMKAHYRNGGLFYRSSRDRYGFEEGWAEVYT
-945 FKLATVSMP
+945 
-954 QATSTVSIKMVGGAG
+954 
-969 YNINRAMQ
+969 
-977 AGITELVLRASNNN
+977 
-991 PKGLSGSL
+991 
-999 WKRTTAG
+999 
-1006 FSKVAWINTSGDNY
+1006 SKN
-1020 DVYVEIGSYATSVN
+1020 
-1034 LQVDYTTNANVTIHS
+1034 
-1049 EPSYSATQPD
+1049 
-1059 GLTLGTVYEL
+1059 
-1069 YNPLLPPP
+1069 LPP
-1077 AAETLPVGVPLPW
+1077 ESYPVGAPIPW

-1097 GYIVMQGQT
+1097 GYIVMQGQP

-1112 PKLAAVY
+1112 PKLAAAY

-1140 DVLSTEDDGVKSHTH
+1140 DVLSTEADGVKSHTH

-1173 YGTKTTSSF
+1173 YGTKGTSGF

-1187 TSNNTGAHTHSI
+1187 TSNNTGAHTHGI
-1199 SGTAASAGAHNHNGG
+1199 SGTANSAGGHQHHSSGPYANSSDSDLFPNGYTQVSVTNKPVVPRQGG
-1214 ARITARISIYQYGST
+1214 AGMARV
-1229 NGSSGDFLIA
+1229 SG
-1239 SSGGGLGKLAI
+1239 K
-1250 TSSTGAHTHS
+1250 TSSNGAHTHS

-1278 AHTHTVGIGAH
+1278 AHSHTVGIGAH
-1289 THTVALGSHSH
+1289 SHTVALGSHSH

>member
-1 MVIRLHG
+1 MAIRLHG

-77 IYTDSQDGSL
+77 VYTDSQDGSL

-101 EILREIKQLVAN
+101 EILQEIKQLVAN

-182 AVQGLKAEVAQLK
+182 AVQGLKAEVQQLK
-195 TDTQHIKEDGIAEV
+195 TNTQHIKEDGIAEV
-209 TALRNAATTAA
+209 TALKNAATTAA

-258 ESAKDASKASAVESA
+258 EAAKEASKASAIESA
-273 ASAGESQTAAN
+273 TSAGESQTAAN

-297 ASASTSETN
+297 ASASVSETN
-306 AAASAQTAIDKAGE
+306 AAASAQTATDKAGE

-329 TSETNAKASET
+329 ASETNAKTSET
-340 NAGTLAGRSES
+340 NAGTSAGRSES

-373 DATLTTK
+373 DASLTTK

-400 KAVKAVMDVAN
+400 KAVKTVMDVAN
-411 TKAPSNS
+411 TKAPSSS
-418 PNLTGVPTAPTP
+418 PVLTGVPTAPTP

-466 ADALGD
+466 SDALGG
-472 DPNFATTMTTLINS
+472 DPNFATTITTLINS

-526 ADIPDKA
+526 ADIPDKG
-533 RFLSNINAASK
+533 RFLSNINAASR
-544 TDMAAK
+544 TDMTAK
-550 RGMKFSTVNAP
+550 KGMKYVLVNAP
-561 AGVEAGK
+561 AGVEEGK
-568 FYPVVIRRSAGLAD
+568 YYPLVVHRNEAQ
-582 ELASRVTISTGSRTG
+582 ASRINIRTPSRTG
-597 NHRLN
+597 NHRMN
-602 NCEFNGFVMPGGW
+602 NCEFSGFVMPGGW
-615 TDRGK
+615 TDRGV
-620 YAYGMFHAYTAS
+620 YAYGMFWAYTS
-632 ERAIHSIM
+632 TERAIHSLLM
-640 MGNKADDLCSVFYVE
+640 SSKGDTANSVFYIE
-655 GEAFPIAVYVEE
+655 GGAFPVEVFLEE
-667 GLSVVVPSADY
+667 GLSVIAPTSDY
-678 VIGQTTYKW
+678 TVAETTYKW
-687 GATNPKTECIEANT
+687 GATNPNAECVAIET
-701 ILDFSNGKGFYSS
+701 ILNFSNGKGFYSS
-714 HALLTNADISGNK
+714 HAFITNADISGSK
-727 IYANDEIVARGGN
+727 IYANDEIVARGST
-740 QVRMIG
+740 QIRMIG
-746 GDYGALWRNDGAK
+746 GDYGALWRNDGVR
-759 TYLLFTAK
+759 TYLLLTAK
-767 GDQYGGWNNLRPFMI
+767 GDQYGGWNDLRPFMI

-793 KLNAGQGVNGNA
+793 KLNAGRGVNGNA

-810 LQTIRYFNDKPFNGT
+810 LQTARMIGGASFDGTADINLPGVNIQGNQNTTGNAATATKLQTARRIANVPFDGT
-825 GNVEITRLGSKG
+825 GDISIPPRNVNAFALG
-837 RVTALEGTTKG
+837 VTGSVPDPEDGNVSNGVPWNAI
-848 SGVGIEMYET
+848 SGVYRLQGI
-858 YNNGYPTTYGNT
+858 GASSIIAHFCDGG
-870 IHLKGSTSIGEGEI
+870 GSTPSLQIRGNYKNGGI
-884 LVGWSGTSGAHAPV
+884 WYRTS
-898 YVRSRRDTHSAPWS
+898 RDGYGFEEDWD
-912 EWAQFYTTAHK
+912 QIYTK
-923 PTFRDVTAVGS
+923 
-934 YTISFSGGAGW
+934 
-945 FKLATVSMP
+945 K
-954 QATSTVSIKMVGGAG
+954 
-969 YNINRAMQ
+969 N
-977 AGITELVLRASNNN
+977 
-991 PKGLSGSL
+991 
-999 WKRTTAG
+999 
-1006 FSKVAWINTSGDNY
+1006 
-1020 DVYVEIGSYATSVN
+1020 
-1034 LQVDYTTNANVTIHS
+1034 
-1049 EPSYSATQPD
+1049 
-1059 GLTLGTVYEL
+1059 
-1069 YNPLLPPP
+1069 PPP
-1077 AAETLPVGVPLPW
+1077 AGETLPVGVPLPW

-1097 GYIVMQGQT
+1097 GYIVMQGQA

-1112 PKLAAVY
+1112 PKLAAAY

-1140 DVLSTEDDGVKSHTH
+1140 DVLSTEADGVKSHTH

-1173 YGTKTTSSF
+1173 YGTKGTSSF
-1182 DYGTK
+1182 NYGTK
-1187 TSNNTGAHTHSI
+1187 TSNNTGAHTHSL
-1199 SGTAASAGAHNHNGG
+1199 SGSTNSAGAHTHTVASYAGDRDSPGG
-1214 ARITARISIYQYGST
+1214 SAARGSAGFGNT
-1229 NGSSGDFLIA
+1229 LR
-1239 SSGGGLGKLAI
+1239 
-1250 TSSTGAHTHS
+1250 TSSSGAHTHS

-1278 AHTHTVGIGAH
+1278 AHSHSVGIGAH